1 MNTPRQRN
9 ATTLWYM
16 MVIGLLMVA
25 CGQRQATTPM
35 AVRKSLDSL
44 ISSSHNIDTLRMLQK
59 RMEKEDNVLGRIIV
73 CREIGRKMRN
83 ESLFD
88 EALRYHGEELTLAE
102 DLEDTLEM
110 VQALNNLGTDYRR
123 LGVLDV
129 AQDYHYRAWTISK
142 ASGDTSHV
150 AKKSRVVALNGLGNI
165 YLTVGN
171 YERADSAL
179 RMALAGEK
187 ELKSEL
193 GQAINYANIGSI
205 FRHQNM
211 NDSAWAYFRKSM
223 ELNQKVNNMLGISLC
238 HTYYGS
244 MYERER
250 RYDKAE
256 EEYEKAYELMK
267 ASHDDWHALN
277 SLIALASINLTKGDN
292 ARAFD
297 FLGKAKRMAE
307 KIKSYEYL
315 AEVYTLYYKHYKRTG
330 DYSAALAA
338 HEKAGAMQDSVVDME
353 KVNRIQNA
361 GLAIERT
368 QQARMM
374 DAANMTLQ
382 SERSA
387 RMVSSVIFV
396 IIVLLLSCALVIF
409 FYAQRVNH
417 HNHMNLKRVAQ
428 MRENFFTSI
437 THEFRTPLT
446 VILGLSQELQKNPQ
460 DEVKSHAL
468 TIERQGNRLLTLV
481 TQLLDISKVKSV
493 IGEPNWQHGNICAQ
507 VAMLL
512 ETYIDYAAN
521 RGVTLKYHYDKAIEM
536 DFVPD
541 YVNKVMSNLVSN
553 ALKFTPNGGTISV
566 NLYQRGDRLHIDVS
580 DTGHG
585 ISSDKLAHIFEPFY
599 TTGDTGEAKGT
610 GIGLALTQEIISH
623 LDGTIT
629 AESQVGKGTT
639 FHIVMPIQNR
649 SADPVTETEIG
660 NSGKPI
666 IVVAEDN
673 ADVADL
679 LCTQLEPFYEVVA
692 ARDGVEALK
701 RAGEIIPDLV
711 ITDVMMPNM
720 DGMALARAI
729 RANDLT
735 AHIPIIMVTARVTEQ
750 DRIEG
755 IKAGA
760 DAYLVKP
767 FNTEELLT
775 RVAKLLEQRIMLRD
789 KYAQT
794 ITQAPVTDDA
804 IEDHFLARVEQVIV
818 AHINKGEDIT
828 VTMVA
833 DDLNITARQLH
844 RKVTG
849 LINQSP
855 AALIRITRINCAK
868 TIMAA
873 KPEMPLKSVALACG
887 FTDYSHFAK
896 VFRTVTGV
904 SPTAWTAK
912 PKAQ

>member
-1 MNTPRQRN
+1 MPHTLTRLLW
-9 ATTLWYM
+9 ATALAFILTCCQHGSPSESETQS
-16 MVIGLLMVA
+16 I
-25 CGQRQATTPM
+25 R
-35 AVRKSLDSL
+35 DSL
-44 ISSSHNIDTLRMLQK
+44 ATLRQQGK
-59 RMEKEDNVLGRIIV
+59 KERDASRY
-73 CREIGRKMRN
+73 
-83 ESLFD
+83 D
-88 EALRYHGEELTLAE
+88 EALRLHIRGLDIARAVGDSSEWI
-102 DLEDTLEM
+102 
-110 VQALNNLGTDYRR
+110 QALNNIATDYRR
-123 LGVLDV
+123 MGMLDV
-129 AQDYHYRAWTISK
+129 AQSYHYQALTLCDES
-142 ASGDTSHV
+142 SDTTYQMR
-150 AKKSRVVALNGLGNI
+150 KNRVKALNGLGNI
-165 YLTVGN
+165 YLSI
-171 YERADSAL
+171 YSYDDADSVFRQAL
-179 RMALAGEK
+179 EGEHQ
-187 ELKSEL
+187 LGSAT
-193 GQAINYANIGSI
+193 GQAINYANLGSI
-205 FRHQNM
+205 YSARGDDEKALDYYRQSMFYNKK
-211 NDSAWAYFRKSM
+211 DSN
-223 ELNQKVNNMLGISLC
+223 LLGMALC
-238 HTYYGS
+238 HLYFGNI
-244 MYERER
+244 YERR
-250 RYDKAE
+250 QQYDLALR
-256 EEYEKAYELMK
+256 EYEQSDRMMTDLKDL
-267 ASHDDWHALN
+267 WHALEPR
-277 SLIALASINLTKGDN
+277 LALASVYYHTHEDAKAQALLDRADATARQINSW
-292 ARAFD
+292 
-297 FLGKAKRMAE
+297 E
-307 KIKSYEYL
+307 HIV
-315 AEVYTLYYKHYKRTG
+315 EVHHLYFQLMQRQGRYHE
-330 DYSAALAA
+330 ALDHHLIATA
-338 HEKAGAMQDSVVDME
+338 YQDSILDNE
-353 KVNRIQNA
+353 KLDRIHNI
-361 GLAIERT
+361 GINIERT
-368 QQARMM
+368 RQQEMVDMAQ
-374 DAANMTLQ
+374 NELQ
-382 SERSA
+382 TEKRIRQQSA
-387 RMVSSVIFV
+387 WLFGLTVI
-396 IIVLLLSCALVIF
+396 LLLAVISALLYV
-409 FYAQRVNH
+409 QRMRH
-417 HNHMNLKRVAQ
+417 RSMEM
-428 MRENFFTSI
+428 MREASRLREDFFTNI

-446 VILGLSQELQKNPQ
+446 VILGLSRKIRENTEVPQ
-460 DEVKSHAL
+460 SVSDKAS

-755 IKAGA
+755 LKAGA

-896 VFRTVTGV
+896 VFRTVTGI
-904 SPTAWTAK
+904 SPTAWTAE

>member
-1 MNTPRQRN
+1 MTYMLHTLTRLLW
-9 ATTLWYM
+9 ATTLAF
-16 MVIGLLMVA
+16 ILTCCQHGSPSESET
-25 CGQRQATTPM
+25 QSIR
-35 AVRKSLDSL
+35 DSL
-44 ISSSHNIDTLRMLQK
+44 ATLRQQGK
-59 RMEKEDNVLGRIIV
+59 KERDASRY
-73 CREIGRKMRN
+73 
-83 ESLFD
+83 D
-88 EALRYHGEELTLAE
+88 EALRLHIRGLDMARAVGDSSEWI
-102 DLEDTLEM
+102 
-110 VQALNNLGTDYRR
+110 QALNNIATDYRR
-123 LGVLDV
+123 MGMLDV
-129 AQDYHYRAWTISK
+129 AQSYHYQALSLCDE
-142 ASGDTSHV
+142 SSDTTYQMR
-150 AKKSRVVALNGLGNI
+150 KNRVKALNGLGNI
-165 YLTVGN
+165 YLSI
-171 YERADSAL
+171 YSYDDADSVFRQAL
-179 RMALAGEK
+179 EGEHQ
-187 ELKSEL
+187 LGSAT
-193 GQAINYANIGSI
+193 GQAINYANLGSI
-205 FRHQNM
+205 YSARGDDEKALDYYRQSMFYNKK
-211 NDSAWAYFRKSM
+211 DSN
-223 ELNQKVNNMLGISLC
+223 LLGMALC
-238 HTYYGS
+238 HLYFGNI
-244 MYERER
+244 YERR
-250 RYDKAE
+250 QQYDLALR
-256 EEYEKAYELMK
+256 EYEQSDRMMTDLKDL
-267 ASHDDWHALN
+267 WHALEPR
-277 SLIALASINLTKGDN
+277 LALASVYYHTHED
-292 ARAFD
+292 
-297 FLGKAKRMAE
+297 AK
-307 KIKSYEYL
+307 
-315 AEVYTLYYKHYKRTG
+315 
-330 DYSAALAA
+330 ALALLDRA
-338 HEKAGAMQDSVVDME
+338 DATARQINSWEHIVEVHHLYFQLMQRQGRYHEALDHHLIATAYQDSILDNE
-353 KVNRIQNA
+353 KLDRIHNI
-361 GLAIERT
+361 GINIERT
-368 QQARMM
+368 RQQKMVDMAQ
-374 DAANMTLQ
+374 NELQ
-382 SERSA
+382 TEKRIRQQSA
-387 RMVSSVIFV
+387 WLFGLTVI
-396 IIVLLLSCALVIF
+396 LLLAVISALLYV
-409 FYAQRVNH
+409 QRMRH
-417 HNHMNLKRVAQ
+417 RSMEM
-428 MRENFFTSI
+428 MREASRLREDFFTNI

-446 VILGLSQELQKNPQ
+446 VILGLSRKIRENTEVPQ
-460 DEVKSHAL
+460 SVSDKAS

-521 RGVTLKYHYDKAIEM
+521 RGVTLKYHYDQAIEM

-623 LDGTIT
+623 LNGTIT

-679 LCTQLEPFYEVVA
+679 LCSQLEPFYEVVA

-794 ITQAPVTDDA
+794 ITQAPVSDDA

-912 PKAQ
+912 PTAQ

>member
-1 MNTPRQRN
+1 MTYMLHTLTRLLW
-9 ATTLWYM
+9 ATALAFILTCCQHGSPSESETQS
-16 MVIGLLMVA
+16 I
-25 CGQRQATTPM
+25 R
-35 AVRKSLDSL
+35 DSL
-44 ISSSHNIDTLRMLQK
+44 ATLRQQGK
-59 RMEKEDNVLGRIIV
+59 KERDASRY
-73 CREIGRKMRN
+73 
-83 ESLFD
+83 D
-88 EALRYHGEELTLAE
+88 EALRLHIRGLDMARAVGDSSEWI
-102 DLEDTLEM
+102 
-110 VQALNNLGTDYRR
+110 QALNNIATDYRR
-123 LGVLDV
+123 MGMLDV
-129 AQDYHYRAWTISK
+129 AQSYHYQALSLCDE
-142 ASGDTSHV
+142 SSDTTYQMR
-150 AKKSRVVALNGLGNI
+150 KNRVKALNGLGNI
-165 YLTVGN
+165 YLSI
-171 YERADSAL
+171 YSYDDADSVFRQAL
-179 RMALAGEK
+179 EGEHQ
-187 ELKSEL
+187 LGSAT
-193 GQAINYANIGSI
+193 GQAINYANLGSI
-205 FRHQNM
+205 YSARGDDEKALDYYRQSMFYNKK
-211 NDSAWAYFRKSM
+211 DSN
-223 ELNQKVNNMLGISLC
+223 LLGMALC
-238 HTYYGS
+238 HLYFGNI
-244 MYERER
+244 YERR
-250 RYDKAE
+250 QQYDLALR
-256 EEYEKAYELMK
+256 EYEQSDRMMTDLKDL
-267 ASHDDWHALN
+267 WHALEPR
-277 SLIALASINLTKGDN
+277 LALASVYYHTHED
-292 ARAFD
+292 
-297 FLGKAKRMAE
+297 AK
-307 KIKSYEYL
+307 
-315 AEVYTLYYKHYKRTG
+315 
-330 DYSAALAA
+330 ALALLDRA
-338 HEKAGAMQDSVVDME
+338 DATARQINSWEHIVEVHHLYFQLMQRQGRYHEALDHHLIATAYQDSILDNE
-353 KVNRIQNA
+353 KLDRIHNI
-361 GLAIERT
+361 GINIERT
-368 QQARMM
+368 RQQEMVDMAQ
-374 DAANMTLQ
+374 NELQ
-382 SERSA
+382 TEKRIRQQSA
-387 RMVSSVIFV
+387 WLFGLTVI
-396 IIVLLLSCALVIF
+396 LLLAVISALLYV
-409 FYAQRVNH
+409 QRMRH
-417 HNHMNLKRVAQ
+417 RSMEM
-428 MRENFFTSI
+428 MREASRLREDFFTNI

-446 VILGLSQELQKNPQ
+446 VILGLSRKIRENTEVPQ
-460 DEVKSHAL
+460 SVSDKAS

-521 RGVTLKYHYDKAIEM
+521 RGVTLKYHYDQAIEM

-599 TTGDTGEAKGT
+599 TTGDMGEAKGT

-794 ITQAPVTDDA
+794 ITQAPVTDDT

-912 PKAQ
+912 PTAQ

>member
-1 MNTPRQRN
+1 MTYMPHTLTRLLW
-9 ATTLWYM
+9 ATALAFILTCCQHGSPSESETQS
-16 MVIGLLMVA
+16 I
-25 CGQRQATTPM
+25 R
-35 AVRKSLDSL
+35 DSL
-44 ISSSHNIDTLRMLQK
+44 ATLRQQGK
-59 RMEKEDNVLGRIIV
+59 KERDASRY
-73 CREIGRKMRN
+73 
-83 ESLFD
+83 D
-88 EALRYHGEELTLAE
+88 EALRLHIRGLDMARAVGDSSEWI
-102 DLEDTLEM
+102 
-110 VQALNNLGTDYRR
+110 QALNNIATDYRR
-123 LGVLDV
+123 MGMLDV
-129 AQDYHYRAWTISK
+129 AQSYHYQALTLCDES
-142 ASGDTSHV
+142 ADTTYQMR
-150 AKKSRVVALNGLGNI
+150 KNRVKALNGLGNI
-165 YLTVGN
+165 YLSI
-171 YERADSAL
+171 YSYDDADSVFRQAL
-179 RMALAGEK
+179 EGEHQ
-187 ELKSEL
+187 LGSAT
-193 GQAINYANIGSI
+193 GQAINYANLGSI
-205 FRHQNM
+205 YSARG
-211 NDSAWAYFRKSM
+211 NDEKALDYYRQSM
-223 ELNQKVNNMLGISLC
+223 FYNKKDSNLLGMALC
-238 HTYYGS
+238 HLYFGNI
-244 MYERER
+244 YERR
-250 RYDKAE
+250 QQYDLALR
-256 EEYEKAYELMK
+256 EYEQSDRMMTDLKDL
-267 ASHDDWHALN
+267 WHALEPR
-277 SLIALASINLTKGDN
+277 LALASVYYHTHEDAKAQALLDRADATARQINSW
-292 ARAFD
+292 
-297 FLGKAKRMAE
+297 E
-307 KIKSYEYL
+307 HIV
-315 AEVYTLYYKHYKRTG
+315 EVHHLYFQLMQRQGRYHE
-330 DYSAALAA
+330 ALDHHLIATA
-338 HEKAGAMQDSVVDME
+338 YQDSILDNE
-353 KVNRIQNA
+353 KLDRIHNI
-361 GLAIERT
+361 GINIERT
-368 QQARMM
+368 RQQEMVDMAQ
-374 DAANMTLQ
+374 NELQ
-382 SERSA
+382 TEKRIRQQSA
-387 RMVSSVIFV
+387 WLFGLTVI
-396 IIVLLLSCALVIF
+396 LLLAVISALLYV
-409 FYAQRVNH
+409 QRMRH
-417 HNHMNLKRVAQ
+417 HSMEM
-428 MRENFFTSI
+428 MREASRLREDFFTNI

-446 VILGLSQELQKNPQ
+446 VILGLSRKIRENTEVPQ
-460 DEVKSHAL
+460 SVSDKAS

-599 TTGDTGEAKGT
+599 TTGDMGEAKGT

-623 LDGTIT
+623 LNGTIT

-912 PKAQ
+912 PTAQ

>member
-1 MNTPRQRN
+1 MTYMLHTVTRLLW
-9 ATTLWYM
+9 ATALAFILTCCQHGSPSESETQS
-16 MVIGLLMVA
+16 I
-25 CGQRQATTPM
+25 R
-35 AVRKSLDSL
+35 DSL
-44 ISSSHNIDTLRMLQK
+44 ATLRQQGK
-59 RMEKEDNVLGRIIV
+59 KERDASRY
-73 CREIGRKMRN
+73 
-83 ESLFD
+83 D
-88 EALRYHGEELTLAE
+88 EALRLHIRGLDMARAVGDSSEWI
-102 DLEDTLEM
+102 
-110 VQALNNLGTDYRR
+110 QALNNIATDYRR
-123 LGVLDV
+123 MGMLDV
-129 AQDYHYRAWTISK
+129 AQSYHYQALSLCDE
-142 ASGDTSHV
+142 SSDTTYQMR
-150 AKKSRVVALNGLGNI
+150 KNRVKALNGLGNI
-165 YLTVGN
+165 YLSI
-171 YERADSAL
+171 YSYDDADSVFRQAL
-179 RMALAGEK
+179 EGEHQ
-187 ELKSEL
+187 LGSAT
-193 GQAINYANIGSI
+193 GQAINYANLGSI
-205 FRHQNM
+205 YSARGDDEKALDYYRQSMFYNKQ
-211 NDSAWAYFRKSM
+211 DSN
-223 ELNQKVNNMLGISLC
+223 LLGMALC
-238 HTYYGS
+238 HLYFGNI
-244 MYERER
+244 YEKRQQYSLALR
-250 RYDKAE
+250 
-256 EEYEKAYELMK
+256 EYEQSDRMMTDLKDL
-267 ASHDDWHALN
+267 WHALEPR
-277 SLIALASINLTKGDN
+277 LALASVYYHTHEDAKAQALLDRADATARQINSW
-292 ARAFD
+292 
-297 FLGKAKRMAE
+297 E
-307 KIKSYEYL
+307 HIV
-315 AEVYTLYYKHYKRTG
+315 EVHRLYFQLMQRQGRYRE
-330 DYSAALAA
+330 ALDHHLVATA
-338 HEKAGAMQDSVVDME
+338 YQDSILDNE
-353 KVNRIQNA
+353 KLDRIHNI
-361 GLAIERT
+361 GINIERT
-368 QQARMM
+368 RQQEMVDMAQ
-374 DAANMTLQ
+374 NELQ
-382 SERSA
+382 TEKRIRQQSA
-387 RMVSSVIFV
+387 WLFGLTVI
-396 IIVLLLSCALVIF
+396 LLLAVISALLYV
-409 FYAQRVNH
+409 QRMRH
-417 HNHMNLKRVAQ
+417 RSMEM
-428 MRENFFTSI
+428 MREASRLREDFFTNI

-446 VILGLSQELQKNPQ
+446 VILGLSRKIKENTEVPQ
-460 DEVKSHAL
+460 SVSDKAS

-521 RGVTLKYHYDKAIEM
+521 RGVTLKYHYDQAIEM

-566 NLYQRGDRLHIDVS
+566 NLYQRSDRLHIDVS

-585 ISSDKLAHIFEPFY
+585 ICSDKLAHIFEPFY

-755 IKAGA
+755 LKAGA

-794 ITQAPVTDDA
+794 ITQAPVTDDT

-896 VFRTVTGV
+896 VFRTVTGI
-904 SPTAWTAK
+904 SPTAWTAE

>member
-1 MNTPRQRN
+1 MTYMLHTLTRLLW
-9 ATTLWYM
+9 ATTLAF
-16 MVIGLLMVA
+16 ILTCCQHGSPSESET
-25 CGQRQATTPM
+25 QSIR
-35 AVRKSLDSL
+35 DSL
-44 ISSSHNIDTLRMLQK
+44 ATLRQQGK
-59 RMEKEDNVLGRIIV
+59 KERDASRY
-73 CREIGRKMRN
+73 
-83 ESLFD
+83 D
-88 EALRYHGEELTLAE
+88 EALRLHIRGLDMARAVGDSSEWI
-102 DLEDTLEM
+102 
-110 VQALNNLGTDYRR
+110 QALNNIATDYRR
-123 LGVLDV
+123 MGMLDV
-129 AQDYHYRAWTISK
+129 AQSYHYQALTLCDES
-142 ASGDTSHV
+142 SDTTYQMR
-150 AKKSRVVALNGLGNI
+150 KNRVKALNGLGNI
-165 YLTVGN
+165 YLSI
-171 YERADSAL
+171 YSYDDADSVFRQAL
-179 RMALAGEK
+179 EGEHQ
-187 ELKSEL
+187 LGSAT
-193 GQAINYANIGSI
+193 GQAINYANLGSI
-205 FRHQNM
+205 YSARGDDDKALDYYRQSMFYNKQ
-211 NDSAWAYFRKSM
+211 DSN
-223 ELNQKVNNMLGISLC
+223 LLGMALC
-238 HTYYGS
+238 HLYFGNI
-244 MYERER
+244 YERR
-250 RYDKAE
+250 QQYDLALR
-256 EEYEKAYELMK
+256 EYEQSDRMMTDLKDL
-267 ASHDDWHALN
+267 WHALEPR
-277 SLIALASINLTKGDN
+277 LALASVYYHTHED
-292 ARAFD
+292 
-297 FLGKAKRMAE
+297 AK
-307 KIKSYEYL
+307 
-315 AEVYTLYYKHYKRTG
+315 
-330 DYSAALAA
+330 ALALLDRA
-338 HEKAGAMQDSVVDME
+338 DATARQINSWEHIVEVHHLYFQLMQRQGRYHEALDHHLIATAYQDSILDNE
-353 KVNRIQNA
+353 KLDRIHNI
-361 GLAIERT
+361 GINIERT
-368 QQARMM
+368 RQQEMVDMAQ
-374 DAANMTLQ
+374 NELQ
-382 SERSA
+382 TEKRIRQQSA
-387 RMVSSVIFV
+387 WLFGLTVI
-396 IIVLLLSCALVIF
+396 LLLAVISALLYV
-409 FYAQRVNH
+409 QRMRH
-417 HNHMNLKRVAQ
+417 HSMEM
-428 MRENFFTSI
+428 MREASRLREDFFTNI

-446 VILGLSQELQKNPQ
+446 VILGLSRKIRENTEVPQ
-460 DEVKSHAL
+460 SVSDKAS

-599 TTGDTGEAKGT
+599 TTSDTGEAKGT

-623 LDGTIT
+623 LNGTIT

-912 PKAQ
+912 PTAQ

>member
-1 MNTPRQRN
+1 MTYMLHTLTRLLW
-9 ATTLWYM
+9 ATTLAF
-16 MVIGLLMVA
+16 ILTCCQHGSPSESET
-25 CGQRQATTPM
+25 QSIR
-35 AVRKSLDSL
+35 DSL
-44 ISSSHNIDTLRMLQK
+44 ATLRQQGK
-59 RMEKEDNVLGRIIV
+59 KERDASRY
-73 CREIGRKMRN
+73 
-83 ESLFD
+83 D
-88 EALRYHGEELTLAE
+88 EALRLHIRGLDMARAVGDSSEWI
-102 DLEDTLEM
+102 
-110 VQALNNLGTDYRR
+110 QALNNIATDYRR
-123 LGVLDV
+123 MGMLDV
-129 AQDYHYRAWTISK
+129 AQSYHYQALSLCDES
-142 ASGDTSHV
+142 ADTTYQMR
-150 AKKSRVVALNGLGNI
+150 KNRVKALNGLGNI
-165 YLTVGN
+165 YLSI
-171 YERADSAL
+171 YSYDDADSVFRQAL
-179 RMALAGEK
+179 EGEHQ
-187 ELKSEL
+187 LGSAT
-193 GQAINYANIGSI
+193 GQAINYANLGSI
-205 FRHQNM
+205 YSARGDDEKALDYYRQSMFYNKK
-211 NDSAWAYFRKSM
+211 DSN
-223 ELNQKVNNMLGISLC
+223 LLGMALC
-238 HTYYGS
+238 HLYFGNI
-244 MYERER
+244 YERR
-250 RYDKAE
+250 QQYDLALR
-256 EEYEKAYELMK
+256 EYEQSDRMMTDLKDL
-267 ASHDDWHALN
+267 WHALEPR
-277 SLIALASINLTKGDN
+277 LALASVYYHTHKD
-292 ARAFD
+292 
-297 FLGKAKRMAE
+297 AK
-307 KIKSYEYL
+307 
-315 AEVYTLYYKHYKRTG
+315 
-330 DYSAALAA
+330 ALALLDRA
-338 HEKAGAMQDSVVDME
+338 DATARQINSWEHIVEVHHLYFQLMQRQGRYHEALDHHLIATAYQDSILDNE
-353 KVNRIQNA
+353 KLDRIHNI
-361 GLAIERT
+361 GINIERT
-368 QQARMM
+368 RQQEMVDMAQ
-374 DAANMTLQ
+374 NELQ
-382 SERSA
+382 TEKRIRQQSA
-387 RMVSSVIFV
+387 WLFGLTVI
-396 IIVLLLSCALVIF
+396 LLLAVISALLYV
-409 FYAQRVNH
+409 QRMRH
-417 HNHMNLKRVAQ
+417 RSMEM
-428 MRENFFTSI
+428 MREASRLREDFFTNI

-446 VILGLSQELQKNPQ
+446 VILGLSRKIRENTEVPQ
-460 DEVKSHAL
+460 SVSDKAS

-521 RGVTLKYHYDKAIEM
+521 RGVTLKYHYDRAIEM

-623 LDGTIT
+623 LDGSIT

-912 PKAQ
+912 P

>member
-1 MNTPRQRN
+1 MTYMLHTLTRLLW
-9 ATTLWYM
+9 ATALAFILTCCQHGSPSESETQS
-16 MVIGLLMVA
+16 I
-25 CGQRQATTPM
+25 R
-35 AVRKSLDSL
+35 DSL
-44 ISSSHNIDTLRMLQK
+44 ATLRQQGK
-59 RMEKEDNVLGRIIV
+59 KERDASRY
-73 CREIGRKMRN
+73 
-83 ESLFD
+83 D
-88 EALRYHGEELTLAE
+88 EALRLHIRGLDMARAVGDSSEWI
-102 DLEDTLEM
+102 
-110 VQALNNLGTDYRR
+110 QALNNIATDYRR
-123 LGVLDV
+123 MGMLDV
-129 AQDYHYRAWTISK
+129 AQSYHYQALTLCDES
-142 ASGDTSHV
+142 SDTTYQMR
-150 AKKSRVVALNGLGNI
+150 KNRVKALNGLGNI
-165 YLTVGN
+165 YLSI
-171 YERADSAL
+171 YSYDDADSVFRQAL
-179 RMALAGEK
+179 EGEHQ
-187 ELKSEL
+187 LGSAT
-193 GQAINYANIGSI
+193 GQAINYANLGSI
-205 FRHQNM
+205 YSARGDDEKALDYYRQSMFYNKK
-211 NDSAWAYFRKSM
+211 DSN
-223 ELNQKVNNMLGISLC
+223 LLGMALC
-238 HTYYGS
+238 HLYFGNI
-244 MYERER
+244 YERR
-250 RYDKAE
+250 QQYDLALR
-256 EEYEKAYELMK
+256 EYEQSDRMMTDLKDL
-267 ASHDDWHALN
+267 WHALEPR
-277 SLIALASINLTKGDN
+277 LALASVYYHTHEDAKAQALLDRADATARQINSW
-292 ARAFD
+292 
-297 FLGKAKRMAE
+297 E
-307 KIKSYEYL
+307 HIV
-315 AEVYTLYYKHYKRTG
+315 EVHHLYFQLMQRQGRYHE
-330 DYSAALAA
+330 ALDHHLIATA
-338 HEKAGAMQDSVVDME
+338 YQDSILDNE
-353 KVNRIQNA
+353 KLDRIHNI
-361 GLAIERT
+361 GINIERT
-368 QQARMM
+368 RQQEMV
-374 DAANMTLQ
+374 NMAQNELQ
-382 SERSA
+382 TEKRIRQQSA
-387 RMVSSVIFV
+387 WLFGLTVI
-396 IIVLLLSCALVIF
+396 LLLAVISALLYV
-409 FYAQRVNH
+409 QRMRH
-417 HNHMNLKRVAQ
+417 HSMEM
-428 MRENFFTSI
+428 MREASRLREDFFTNI

-446 VILGLSQELQKNPQ
+446 VILGLSRKIRENTEVPQ
-460 DEVKSHAL
+460 SVSDKAS

-599 TTGDTGEAKGT
+599 TTGDMGEAKGT

-623 LDGTIT
+623 LNGTIT

-692 ARDGVEALK
+692 ARDGIEALK
-701 RAGEIIPDLV
+701 HAGEIIPDLV

-794 ITQAPVTDDA
+794 ITQAPVTDDT

-912 PKAQ
+912 PTAQ

>member
-1 MNTPRQRN
+1 MTYMLHTLTRLLW
-9 ATTLWYM
+9 ATALAFILTCCQHGSPSESETQS
-16 MVIGLLMVA
+16 I
-25 CGQRQATTPM
+25 R
-35 AVRKSLDSL
+35 DSL
-44 ISSSHNIDTLRMLQK
+44 ATLRQQGK
-59 RMEKEDNVLGRIIV
+59 KERDASRY
-73 CREIGRKMRN
+73 
-83 ESLFD
+83 D
-88 EALRYHGEELTLAE
+88 EALRLHIRGLDMARAVGDSSEWI
-102 DLEDTLEM
+102 
-110 VQALNNLGTDYRR
+110 QALNNIATDYRR
-123 LGVLDV
+123 MGMLDV
-129 AQDYHYRAWTISK
+129 AQSYHYQALSLCDE
-142 ASGDTSHV
+142 SSDTTYQMR
-150 AKKSRVVALNGLGNI
+150 KNRVKALNGLGNI
-165 YLTVGN
+165 YLSI
-171 YERADSAL
+171 YSYDDADSVFRQAL
-179 RMALAGEK
+179 EGEHQ
-187 ELKSEL
+187 LGSAT
-193 GQAINYANIGSI
+193 GQAINYANLGSI
-205 FRHQNM
+205 YSARGDDEKALDYYRQSMFYNKK
-211 NDSAWAYFRKSM
+211 DSN
-223 ELNQKVNNMLGISLC
+223 LLGMALC
-238 HTYYGS
+238 HLYFGNI
-244 MYERER
+244 YERR
-250 RYDKAE
+250 QQYDLALR
-256 EEYEKAYELMK
+256 EYEQSDRMMTDLKDL
-267 ASHDDWHALN
+267 WHALEPR
-277 SLIALASINLTKGDN
+277 LALASVYYHTHED
-292 ARAFD
+292 
-297 FLGKAKRMAE
+297 AK
-307 KIKSYEYL
+307 
-315 AEVYTLYYKHYKRTG
+315 
-330 DYSAALAA
+330 ALALLDRA
-338 HEKAGAMQDSVVDME
+338 DATARQINSWEHIVEVHHLYFQLMQRQGRYHEALDHHLIATAYQDSILDNE
-353 KVNRIQNA
+353 KLDRIHNI
-361 GLAIERT
+361 GINIERT
-368 QQARMM
+368 RQQKMVDMAQ
-374 DAANMTLQ
+374 NELQ
-382 SERSA
+382 TEKRIRQQSA
-387 RMVSSVIFV
+387 WLFGLTVI
-396 IIVLLLSCALVIF
+396 LLLAVISALLYV
-409 FYAQRVNH
+409 QRMRH
-417 HNHMNLKRVAQ
+417 HSMEM
-428 MRENFFTSI
+428 MREASRLREDFFTNI

-446 VILGLSQELQKNPQ
+446 VILGLSRKIRENTEVPQ
-460 DEVKSHAL
+460 SVSDKAS

-521 RGVTLKYHYDKAIEM
+521 RGVTLKYHYDQAIEM

-599 TTGDTGEAKGT
+599 TTGDMGEAKGT

-623 LDGTIT
+623 LNGTIT

-794 ITQAPVTDDA
+794 ITQAPVSDDA

-912 PKAQ
+912 PTAQ

>member
-1 MNTPRQRN
+1 MTYMLHTLTRLLW
-9 ATTLWYM
+9 ATALAFILTCCQHGSPSESETQS
-16 MVIGLLMVA
+16 I
-25 CGQRQATTPM
+25 R
-35 AVRKSLDSL
+35 DSL
-44 ISSSHNIDTLRMLQK
+44 ATLRQQGK
-59 RMEKEDNVLGRIIV
+59 KERDASRY
-73 CREIGRKMRN
+73 
-83 ESLFD
+83 D
-88 EALRYHGEELTLAE
+88 EALRLHIRGLDMARAVGDSSEWI
-102 DLEDTLEM
+102 
-110 VQALNNLGTDYRR
+110 QALNNIATDYRR
-123 LGVLDV
+123 MGMLDV
-129 AQDYHYRAWTISK
+129 AQSYHYQALSLCDE
-142 ASGDTSHV
+142 SSDTTYQMR
-150 AKKSRVVALNGLGNI
+150 KNRVKALNGLGNI
-165 YLTVGN
+165 YLSI
-171 YERADSAL
+171 YSYDDADSVFRQAL
-179 RMALAGEK
+179 EGEHQ
-187 ELKSEL
+187 LGSAT
-193 GQAINYANIGSI
+193 GQAINYANLGSI
-205 FRHQNM
+205 YSARGDDEKALDYYRQSMFYNKK
-211 NDSAWAYFRKSM
+211 DSN
-223 ELNQKVNNMLGISLC
+223 LLGMALC
-238 HTYYGS
+238 HLYFGNI
-244 MYERER
+244 YERR
-250 RYDKAE
+250 QQYDLALR
-256 EEYEKAYELMK
+256 EYEQSDRMMTDLKDL
-267 ASHDDWHALN
+267 WHALEPR
-277 SLIALASINLTKGDN
+277 LALASVYYHTHEDAKAQALLDRADATARQINSW
-292 ARAFD
+292 
-297 FLGKAKRMAE
+297 E
-307 KIKSYEYL
+307 HIV
-315 AEVYTLYYKHYKRTG
+315 EVHHLYFQLMQRQGRYHE
-330 DYSAALAA
+330 ALDHHLIATA
-338 HEKAGAMQDSVVDME
+338 YQDSILDNE
-353 KVNRIQNA
+353 KLDRIHNI
-361 GLAIERT
+361 GINIERT
-368 QQARMM
+368 RQQEMVDMAQ
-374 DAANMTLQ
+374 NELQ
-382 SERSA
+382 TEKRIRQQSA
-387 RMVSSVIFV
+387 WLFGLTVI
-396 IIVLLLSCALVIF
+396 LLLAVISALLYV
-409 FYAQRVNH
+409 QRMRH
-417 HNHMNLKRVAQ
+417 RSMEM
-428 MRENFFTSI
+428 MREASRLREDFFTNI

-446 VILGLSQELQKNPQ
+446 VILGLSRKIRENTEVPQ
-460 DEVKSHAL
+460 SVSDKAS

-599 TTGDTGEAKGT
+599 TTGDMGEAKGT

-623 LDGTIT
+623 LNGTIT

-794 ITQAPVTDDA
+794 ITQAPVSDDA

-912 PKAQ
+912 PTAQ

>member
-1 MNTPRQRN
+1 MTYMLHTLTRLLW
-9 ATTLWYM
+9 ATALAFILTCCQHGSPSESETQS
-16 MVIGLLMVA
+16 I
-25 CGQRQATTPM
+25 R
-35 AVRKSLDSL
+35 DSL
-44 ISSSHNIDTLRMLQK
+44 ATLRQQGK
-59 RMEKEDNVLGRIIV
+59 KERDASRY
-73 CREIGRKMRN
+73 
-83 ESLFD
+83 D
-88 EALRYHGEELTLAE
+88 EALRLHIRGLDMARAVGDSSEWI
-102 DLEDTLEM
+102 
-110 VQALNNLGTDYRR
+110 QALNNIATDYRR
-123 LGVLDV
+123 MGMLDV
-129 AQDYHYRAWTISK
+129 AQSYHYQALSLCDE
-142 ASGDTSHV
+142 SSDTTYQMR
-150 AKKSRVVALNGLGNI
+150 KNRVKALNGLGNI
-165 YLTVGN
+165 YLSI
-171 YERADSAL
+171 YSYDDADSVFRQAL
-179 RMALAGEK
+179 EGEHQ
-187 ELKSEL
+187 LGSAT
-193 GQAINYANIGSI
+193 GQAINYANLGSI
-205 FRHQNM
+205 YSARGDDEKALDYYRQSMFYNKK
-211 NDSAWAYFRKSM
+211 DSN
-223 ELNQKVNNMLGISLC
+223 LLGMALC
-238 HTYYGS
+238 HLYFGNI
-244 MYERER
+244 YERR
-250 RYDKAE
+250 QQYDLALR
-256 EEYEKAYELMK
+256 EYEQSDRMMTDLKDL
-267 ASHDDWHALN
+267 WHALEPR
-277 SLIALASINLTKGDN
+277 LALASVYYHTHED
-292 ARAFD
+292 
-297 FLGKAKRMAE
+297 AK
-307 KIKSYEYL
+307 
-315 AEVYTLYYKHYKRTG
+315 
-330 DYSAALAA
+330 ALALLDRA
-338 HEKAGAMQDSVVDME
+338 DATARQINSWEHIVEVHHLYFQLMQRQGRYHEALDHHLIATAYQDSILDNE
-353 KVNRIQNA
+353 KLDRIHNI
-361 GLAIERT
+361 GINIERT
-368 QQARMM
+368 RQQKMVDMAQ
-374 DAANMTLQ
+374 NELQ
-382 SERSA
+382 TEKRIRQQSA
-387 RMVSSVIFV
+387 WLFGLTVI
-396 IIVLLLSCALVIF
+396 LLLAVISALLYV
-409 FYAQRVNH
+409 QRMRH
-417 HNHMNLKRVAQ
+417 RSMEM
-428 MRENFFTSI
+428 MREASRLREDFFTNI

-446 VILGLSQELQKNPQ
+446 VILGLSRKIRENTEVPQ
-460 DEVKSHAL
+460 SVSDKAS

-521 RGVTLKYHYDKAIEM
+521 RGVTLKYHYDQAIEM

-599 TTGDTGEAKGT
+599 TTGDMGEAKGT

-623 LDGTIT
+623 LNGTIT

-679 LCTQLEPFYEVVA
+679 LCSQLEPFYEVVA

-701 RAGEIIPDLV
+701 HAGEIIPDLV

-794 ITQAPVTDDA
+794 ITQAPVSDDA

-912 PKAQ
+912 PTAQ

>member
-1 MNTPRQRN
+1 MTYMLHTLTRLLW
-9 ATTLWYM
+9 ATALAFILTCCQHGSPSESETQS
-16 MVIGLLMVA
+16 I
-25 CGQRQATTPM
+25 R
-35 AVRKSLDSL
+35 DSL
-44 ISSSHNIDTLRMLQK
+44 ATLRQQGK
-59 RMEKEDNVLGRIIV
+59 KERDASRY
-73 CREIGRKMRN
+73 
-83 ESLFD
+83 D
-88 EALRYHGEELTLAE
+88 EALRLHIRGLDMARAVGDSSEWI
-102 DLEDTLEM
+102 
-110 VQALNNLGTDYRR
+110 QALNNIATDYRR
-123 LGVLDV
+123 MGMLDV
-129 AQDYHYRAWTISK
+129 AQSYHYQALSLCDE
-142 ASGDTSHV
+142 SSDTTYQMR
-150 AKKSRVVALNGLGNI
+150 KNRVKALNGLGNI
-165 YLTVGN
+165 YLSI
-171 YERADSAL
+171 YSYDDADSVFRQAL
-179 RMALAGEK
+179 EGEHQ
-187 ELKSEL
+187 LGSAT
-193 GQAINYANIGSI
+193 GQAINYANLGSI
-205 FRHQNM
+205 YSARGDDEKALDYYRQSMFYNKK
-211 NDSAWAYFRKSM
+211 DSN
-223 ELNQKVNNMLGISLC
+223 LLGMALC
-238 HTYYGS
+238 HLYFGNI
-244 MYERER
+244 YERR
-250 RYDKAE
+250 QQYDLALR
-256 EEYEKAYELMK
+256 EYEQSDRMMTDLKDL
-267 ASHDDWHALN
+267 WHALEPR
-277 SLIALASINLTKGDN
+277 LALASVYYHTHEDAKAQALLDRADATARQINSW
-292 ARAFD
+292 
-297 FLGKAKRMAE
+297 E
-307 KIKSYEYL
+307 HIV
-315 AEVYTLYYKHYKRTG
+315 EVHHLYFQLMQRQGRYHE
-330 DYSAALAA
+330 ALDHHLIATA
-338 HEKAGAMQDSVVDME
+338 YQDSILDNE
-353 KVNRIQNA
+353 KLDRIHNI
-361 GLAIERT
+361 GINIERT
-368 QQARMM
+368 RQQKMVDMAQ
-374 DAANMTLQ
+374 NELQ
-382 SERSA
+382 TEKRIRQQSA
-387 RMVSSVIFV
+387 WLFGLTVI
-396 IIVLLLSCALVIF
+396 LLLAVISALLYV
-409 FYAQRVNH
+409 QRMRH
-417 HNHMNLKRVAQ
+417 RSMEM
-428 MRENFFTSI
+428 MREASRLREDFFTNI

-446 VILGLSQELQKNPQ
+446 VILGLSRKIRENTEVPQ
-460 DEVKSHAL
+460 SVSDKAS

-521 RGVTLKYHYDKAIEM
+521 RGVTLKYHYDQAIEM

-599 TTGDTGEAKGT
+599 TTGDMGEAKGT

-623 LDGTIT
+623 LNGTIT

-701 RAGEIIPDLV
+701 HAGEIIPDLV

-794 ITQAPVTDDA
+794 ITQAPVSDDA

-912 PKAQ
+912 PTAQ

>member
-1 MNTPRQRN
+1 MTYMLHTLTRLLW
-9 ATTLWYM
+9 ATTLAF
-16 MVIGLLMVA
+16 ILTCCQHGSPSESET
-25 CGQRQATTPM
+25 QSIR
-35 AVRKSLDSL
+35 DSL
-44 ISSSHNIDTLRMLQK
+44 ATLRQQGK
-59 RMEKEDNVLGRIIV
+59 KERDASRY
-73 CREIGRKMRN
+73 
-83 ESLFD
+83 D
-88 EALRYHGEELTLAE
+88 EALRLHIRGLDMARAVGDSSEWI
-102 DLEDTLEM
+102 
-110 VQALNNLGTDYRR
+110 QALNNIATDYRR
-123 LGVLDV
+123 MGMLDV
-129 AQDYHYRAWTISK
+129 AQSYHYQALSLCDE
-142 ASGDTSHV
+142 SSDTTYQMR
-150 AKKSRVVALNGLGNI
+150 KNRVKALNGLGNI
-165 YLTVGN
+165 YLSI
-171 YERADSAL
+171 YSYDDADSVFRQAL
-179 RMALAGEK
+179 EGEHQ
-187 ELKSEL
+187 LGSAT
-193 GQAINYANIGSI
+193 GQAINYANLGSI
-205 FRHQNM
+205 YSARGDDEKALDYYRQSMFYNKK
-211 NDSAWAYFRKSM
+211 DSN
-223 ELNQKVNNMLGISLC
+223 LLGMALC
-238 HTYYGS
+238 HLYFGNI
-244 MYERER
+244 YERR
-250 RYDKAE
+250 QQYDLALR
-256 EEYEKAYELMK
+256 EYEQSDRMMTDLKDL
-267 ASHDDWHALN
+267 WHALEPR
-277 SLIALASINLTKGDN
+277 LALASVYYHTHED
-292 ARAFD
+292 
-297 FLGKAKRMAE
+297 AK
-307 KIKSYEYL
+307 
-315 AEVYTLYYKHYKRTG
+315 
-330 DYSAALAA
+330 ALALLDRA
-338 HEKAGAMQDSVVDME
+338 DATARQINSWEHIVEVHHLYFQLMQRQGRYHEALDHHLIATAYQDSILDNE
-353 KVNRIQNA
+353 KLDRIHNI
-361 GLAIERT
+361 GINIERT
-368 QQARMM
+368 RQQEMVDMAQ
-374 DAANMTLQ
+374 NELQ
-382 SERSA
+382 TEKRIRQQSA
-387 RMVSSVIFV
+387 WLFGLTVI
-396 IIVLLLSCALVIF
+396 LLLAVISALLYV
-409 FYAQRVNH
+409 QRMRH
-417 HNHMNLKRVAQ
+417 RSMEM
-428 MRENFFTSI
+428 MREASRLREDFFTNI

-446 VILGLSQELQKNPQ
+446 VILGLSRKIRENTEVPQ
-460 DEVKSHAL
+460 SVSDKAS

-599 TTGDTGEAKGT
+599 TTGDMGEAKGT

-701 RAGEIIPDLV
+701 HAGEIIPDLV

-912 PKAQ
+912 PTAQ

>member
-1 MNTPRQRN
+1 MTYMLHTVTRLLW
-9 ATTLWYM
+9 ATALAFILTCCQHGSPSESETQS
-16 MVIGLLMVA
+16 I
-25 CGQRQATTPM
+25 R
-35 AVRKSLDSL
+35 DSL
-44 ISSSHNIDTLRMLQK
+44 ATLRQQGK
-59 RMEKEDNVLGRIIV
+59 KERDASRY
-73 CREIGRKMRN
+73 
-83 ESLFD
+83 D
-88 EALRYHGEELTLAE
+88 EALRLHIRGLDMARAVGDSSEWI
-102 DLEDTLEM
+102 
-110 VQALNNLGTDYRR
+110 QALNNIATDYRR
-123 LGVLDV
+123 MGMLDV
-129 AQDYHYRAWTISK
+129 AQSYHYQALSLCDES
-142 ASGDTSHV
+142 ADTTYQMR
-150 AKKSRVVALNGLGNI
+150 KNRVKALNGLGNI
-165 YLTVGN
+165 YLSI
-171 YERADSAL
+171 YSYDDADSVFRQAL
-179 RMALAGEK
+179 EGEH
-187 ELKSEL
+187 LLGSAT
-193 GQAINYANIGSI
+193 GQAINYANLGSI
-205 FRHQNM
+205 YSARGDDEKALDYYRQSMFYNKQ
-211 NDSAWAYFRKSM
+211 DSN
-223 ELNQKVNNMLGISLC
+223 LLGMALC
-238 HTYYGS
+238 HLYFGNI
-244 MYERER
+244 YEKRQQYSLALR
-250 RYDKAE
+250 
-256 EEYEKAYELMK
+256 EYEQSDRMMTDLKDL
-267 ASHDDWHALN
+267 WHALEPR
-277 SLIALASINLTKGDN
+277 LALASVYYHTHED
-292 ARAFD
+292 
-297 FLGKAKRMAE
+297 AK
-307 KIKSYEYL
+307 
-315 AEVYTLYYKHYKRTG
+315 
-330 DYSAALAA
+330 ALALLDRA
-338 HEKAGAMQDSVVDME
+338 DATARQINSWEHIVEVHRLYFQLMQRQGRYHEALDHHLIATAYQDSILDNE
-353 KVNRIQNA
+353 KLDRIHNI
-361 GLAIERT
+361 GINIERT
-368 QQARMM
+368 RQQEMVDMAQ
-374 DAANMTLQ
+374 NELQ
-382 SERSA
+382 TEKRIRQQSA
-387 RMVSSVIFV
+387 WLFGLTVI
-396 IIVLLLSCALVIF
+396 LLLAVISALLYV
-409 FYAQRVNH
+409 QRMRH
-417 HNHMNLKRVAQ
+417 RSMEM
-428 MRENFFTSI
+428 MREASRLREDFFTNI

-446 VILGLSQELQKNPQ
+446 VILGLSRKIRENTEVPQ
-460 DEVKSHAL
+460 SVSDKAS

-521 RGVTLKYHYDKAIEM
+521 RGVTLKYHYDQAIEM

-701 RAGEIIPDLV
+701 HAGEIIPDLV

-912 PKAQ
+912 PTAQ

>member
-1 MNTPRQRN
+1 MTYMLHTVTRLLW
-9 ATTLWYM
+9 ATALAFILTCCQHGSPSESETQS
-16 MVIGLLMVA
+16 I
-25 CGQRQATTPM
+25 R
-35 AVRKSLDSL
+35 DSL
-44 ISSSHNIDTLRMLQK
+44 ATLRQQGK
-59 RMEKEDNVLGRIIV
+59 KERDASRY
-73 CREIGRKMRN
+73 
-83 ESLFD
+83 D
-88 EALRYHGEELTLAE
+88 EALRLHIRGLDMARAVGDSSEWI
-102 DLEDTLEM
+102 
-110 VQALNNLGTDYRR
+110 QALNNIATDYRR
-123 LGVLDV
+123 MGMLDV
-129 AQDYHYRAWTISK
+129 AQSYHYQALSLCDEST
-142 ASGDTSHV
+142 DTTYQMR
-150 AKKSRVVALNGLGNI
+150 KNRVKALNGLGNI
-165 YLTVGN
+165 YLSI
-171 YERADSAL
+171 YSYDDADSVFRQAL
-179 RMALAGEK
+179 EGEHQ
-187 ELKSEL
+187 LGSAT
-193 GQAINYANIGSI
+193 GQAINYANLGSI
-205 FRHQNM
+205 YSARGDDEKALDYYRQSMFYNKQ
-211 NDSAWAYFRKSM
+211 DSN
-223 ELNQKVNNMLGISLC
+223 LLGMALC
-238 HTYYGS
+238 HLYFGNI
-244 MYERER
+244 YEKRQQ
-250 RYDKAE
+250 YDLALR
-256 EEYEKAYELMK
+256 EYEQSDRMMTDLKDL
-267 ASHDDWHALN
+267 WHALEPR
-277 SLIALASINLTKGDN
+277 LALASVYYHTHKDAKAQALLDRADATARQINSW
-292 ARAFD
+292 
-297 FLGKAKRMAE
+297 E
-307 KIKSYEYL
+307 HIV
-315 AEVYTLYYKHYKRTG
+315 EVHRLYFQLMQRQGRYRE
-330 DYSAALAA
+330 ALDHHLVATA
-338 HEKAGAMQDSVVDME
+338 YQDSILDNE
-353 KVNRIQNA
+353 KLDRIHNI
-361 GLAIERT
+361 GINIERT
-368 QQARMM
+368 RQQEMVDMAQ
-374 DAANMTLQ
+374 NELQ
-382 SERSA
+382 TEKRIRQQSA
-387 RMVSSVIFV
+387 WLFGLTVI
-396 IIVLLLSCALVIF
+396 LLLAVISALL
-409 FYAQRVNH
+409 YGQRMRH
-417 HNHMNLKRVAQ
+417 RSMEM
-428 MRENFFTSI
+428 MREASRLREDFFTNI

-446 VILGLSQELQKNPQ
+446 VILGLSRKIRENTEVPQ
-460 DEVKSHAL
+460 SVSDKAS

-521 RGVTLKYHYDKAIEM
+521 RGVTLKYHYDQAIEM

-755 IKAGA
+755 LKAGA

-794 ITQAPVTDDA
+794 ITQAPVTDDT

-896 VFRTVTGV
+896 VFRTVTGI
-904 SPTAWTAK
+904 SPTAWTAE

>member
-1 MNTPRQRN
+1 MTYMLHTLTRLLW
-9 ATTLWYM
+9 ATTLAF
-16 MVIGLLMVA
+16 ILTCCQHGSPSESET
-25 CGQRQATTPM
+25 QSIR
-35 AVRKSLDSL
+35 DSL
-44 ISSSHNIDTLRMLQK
+44 ATLRQQGK
-59 RMEKEDNVLGRIIV
+59 KERDASRY
-73 CREIGRKMRN
+73 
-83 ESLFD
+83 D
-88 EALRYHGEELTLAE
+88 EALRLHIRGLDMARAVGDSSEWI
-102 DLEDTLEM
+102 
-110 VQALNNLGTDYRR
+110 QALNNIATDYRR
-123 LGVLDV
+123 MGMLDV
-129 AQDYHYRAWTISK
+129 AQSYHYQALSLCDES
-142 ASGDTSHV
+142 ADTTYQMR
-150 AKKSRVVALNGLGNI
+150 KNRVKALNGLGNI
-165 YLTVGN
+165 YLSI
-171 YERADSAL
+171 YSYDDADSVFRQAL
-179 RMALAGEK
+179 EGEHQ
-187 ELKSEL
+187 LGSAT
-193 GQAINYANIGSI
+193 GQAINYANLGSI
-205 FRHQNM
+205 YSARGDDEKALDYYRQSMFYNKK
-211 NDSAWAYFRKSM
+211 DSN
-223 ELNQKVNNMLGISLC
+223 LLGMALC
-238 HTYYGS
+238 HLYFGNI
-244 MYERER
+244 YERR
-250 RYDKAE
+250 QQYDLALR
-256 EEYEKAYELMK
+256 EYKQSDRMMTDLK
-267 ASHDDWHALN
+267 DLWHALEPR
-277 SLIALASINLTKGDN
+277 LALASVYYHTHED
-292 ARAFD
+292 
-297 FLGKAKRMAE
+297 AK
-307 KIKSYEYL
+307 
-315 AEVYTLYYKHYKRTG
+315 
-330 DYSAALAA
+330 ALALLDRA
-338 HEKAGAMQDSVVDME
+338 DATARQINSWEHIVEVHHLYFQLMQRQGRYHEALDHHLIATAYQDSILDNE
-353 KVNRIQNA
+353 KLDRIHNI
-361 GLAIERT
+361 GINIERT
-368 QQARMM
+368 RQQEMVDMAQ
-374 DAANMTLQ
+374 NELQ
-382 SERSA
+382 TEKRIRQQSA
-387 RMVSSVIFV
+387 WLFGLTVI
-396 IIVLLLSCALVIF
+396 LLLAVISALLYV
-409 FYAQRVNH
+409 QRMRH
-417 HNHMNLKRVAQ
+417 HSMEM
-428 MRENFFTSI
+428 MREASRLREDFFTNI

-446 VILGLSQELQKNPQ
+446 VILGLSRKIRENTEVPQ
-460 DEVKSHAL
+460 SVSDKAS

-521 RGVTLKYHYDKAIEM
+521 RGVTLKYHYDQAIEM

-599 TTGDTGEAKGT
+599 TTGDMGEAKGT

-623 LDGTIT
+623 LNGTIT

-673 ADVADL
+673 ADVTDL

-794 ITQAPVTDDA
+794 ITQAPVTDDT

-912 PKAQ
+912 PTAQ

>member
-1 MNTPRQRN
+1 MTYMLHTLTRLLW
-9 ATTLWYM
+9 ATALAFILTCCQHGSPSESETQS
-16 MVIGLLMVA
+16 I
-25 CGQRQATTPM
+25 R
-35 AVRKSLDSL
+35 DSL
-44 ISSSHNIDTLRMLQK
+44 ATLRQQGK
-59 RMEKEDNVLGRIIV
+59 KERDASRY
-73 CREIGRKMRN
+73 
-83 ESLFD
+83 D
-88 EALRYHGEELTLAE
+88 EALRLHIRGLDMARAVGDSSEWI
-102 DLEDTLEM
+102 
-110 VQALNNLGTDYRR
+110 QALNNIATDYRR
-123 LGVLDV
+123 MGMLDV
-129 AQDYHYRAWTISK
+129 AQSYHYQALSLCDE
-142 ASGDTSHV
+142 SSDTTYQMR
-150 AKKSRVVALNGLGNI
+150 KNRVKALNGLGNI
-165 YLTVGN
+165 YLSI
-171 YERADSAL
+171 YSYDDADSVFRQAL
-179 RMALAGEK
+179 EGEHQ
-187 ELKSEL
+187 LGSAT
-193 GQAINYANIGSI
+193 GQAINYANLGSI
-205 FRHQNM
+205 YSARGDDEKALDYYRQSMFYNKQ
-211 NDSAWAYFRKSM
+211 DSN
-223 ELNQKVNNMLGISLC
+223 LLGMALC
-238 HTYYGS
+238 HLYFGNI
-244 MYERER
+244 YERCQQ
-250 RYDKAE
+250 YDLALR
-256 EEYEKAYELMK
+256 EYEQSDRMMTDLKDL
-267 ASHDDWHALN
+267 WHALEPR
-277 SLIALASINLTKGDN
+277 LALASVYYHTHED
-292 ARAFD
+292 
-297 FLGKAKRMAE
+297 AK
-307 KIKSYEYL
+307 
-315 AEVYTLYYKHYKRTG
+315 
-330 DYSAALAA
+330 ALALLDRA
-338 HEKAGAMQDSVVDME
+338 DATARQINSWEHIVEVHHLYFQLMQRQGRYHEALDHHLIATAYQDSILDNE
-353 KVNRIQNA
+353 KLDRIHNI
-361 GLAIERT
+361 GINIERT
-368 QQARMM
+368 RQQEMVDMAQ
-374 DAANMTLQ
+374 NELQ
-382 SERSA
+382 TEKRIRQQSA
-387 RMVSSVIFV
+387 WLFGLTVI
-396 IIVLLLSCALVIF
+396 LLLAVISALLYV
-409 FYAQRVNH
+409 QRMRH
-417 HNHMNLKRVAQ
+417 RSMEM
-428 MRENFFTSI
+428 MREASRLREDFFTNI

-446 VILGLSQELQKNPQ
+446 VILGLSRKIRENTEVPQ
-460 DEVKSHAL
+460 SVSDKAS

-599 TTGDTGEAKGT
+599 TTGDMGEAKGT

-623 LDGTIT
+623 LNGTIT

-912 PKAQ
+912 PTAQ

>member
-1 MNTPRQRN
+1 MTYMLHTLTRLLW
-9 ATTLWYM
+9 ATALAFILTCCQHGSPSESETQS
-16 MVIGLLMVA
+16 I
-25 CGQRQATTPM
+25 R
-35 AVRKSLDSL
+35 DSL
-44 ISSSHNIDTLRMLQK
+44 ATLRQQGK
-59 RMEKEDNVLGRIIV
+59 KERDASRY
-73 CREIGRKMRN
+73 
-83 ESLFD
+83 D
-88 EALRYHGEELTLAE
+88 EALRLHIRGLDMARAVGDSSEWI
-102 DLEDTLEM
+102 
-110 VQALNNLGTDYRR
+110 QALNNIATDYRR
-123 LGVLDV
+123 MGMLDV
-129 AQDYHYRAWTISK
+129 AQSYHYQALTLCDES
-142 ASGDTSHV
+142 SDTTYQMR
-150 AKKSRVVALNGLGNI
+150 KNRVKALNGLGNI
-165 YLTVGN
+165 YLSI
-171 YERADSAL
+171 YSYDDADSVFRQAL
-179 RMALAGEK
+179 EGEHQ
-187 ELKSEL
+187 LGSAT
-193 GQAINYANIGSI
+193 GQAINYANLGSI
-205 FRHQNM
+205 YSARGDDEKALDYYRQSMFYNKK
-211 NDSAWAYFRKSM
+211 DSN
-223 ELNQKVNNMLGISLC
+223 LLGMALC
-238 HTYYGS
+238 HLYFGNI
-244 MYERER
+244 YERR
-250 RYDKAE
+250 QQYDLALR
-256 EEYEKAYELMK
+256 EYEQSDRMMTDLKDL
-267 ASHDDWHALN
+267 WHALEPR
-277 SLIALASINLTKGDN
+277 LALASVYYHTHED
-292 ARAFD
+292 
-297 FLGKAKRMAE
+297 AK
-307 KIKSYEYL
+307 
-315 AEVYTLYYKHYKRTG
+315 
-330 DYSAALAA
+330 ALALLDRA
-338 HEKAGAMQDSVVDME
+338 DATARQINSWEHIVEVHHLYFQLMQRQGRYHEALDHHLIATAYQDSILDNE
-353 KVNRIQNA
+353 KLDRIHNI
-361 GLAIERT
+361 GINIERT
-368 QQARMM
+368 RQQEMVDMAQ
-374 DAANMTLQ
+374 NELQ
-382 SERSA
+382 TEKRIRQQSA
-387 RMVSSVIFV
+387 WLFGLTVI
-396 IIVLLLSCALVIF
+396 LLLAVISALLYV
-409 FYAQRVNH
+409 QRMRH
-417 HNHMNLKRVAQ
+417 HSMEM
-428 MRENFFTSI
+428 MREASRLREDFFTNI

-446 VILGLSQELQKNPQ
+446 VILGLSRKIRENTEVPQ
-460 DEVKSHAL
+460 SVSDKAS

-599 TTGDTGEAKGT
+599 TTGDMGEAKGT

-623 LDGTIT
+623 LNGTIS

-794 ITQAPVTDDA
+794 ITQAPVSDDA

-912 PKAQ
+912 PTAQ

>member
-1 MNTPRQRN
+1 MTYMLHTVTRLLW
-9 ATTLWYM
+9 ATALAFILTCCQHGSPSESETQS
-16 MVIGLLMVA
+16 I
-25 CGQRQATTPM
+25 R
-35 AVRKSLDSL
+35 DSL
-44 ISSSHNIDTLRMLQK
+44 ATLRQQGK
-59 RMEKEDNVLGRIIV
+59 KERDASRY
-73 CREIGRKMRN
+73 
-83 ESLFD
+83 D
-88 EALRYHGEELTLAE
+88 EALRLHIRGLDMARAVGDSSEWI
-102 DLEDTLEM
+102 
-110 VQALNNLGTDYRR
+110 QALNNIATDYRR
-123 LGVLDV
+123 MGMLDV
-129 AQDYHYRAWTISK
+129 AQSYHYQALTLCDES
-142 ASGDTSHV
+142 SDTTYQMR
-150 AKKSRVVALNGLGNI
+150 KNRVKALNGLGNI
-165 YLTVGN
+165 YLSI
-171 YERADSAL
+171 YSYDDADSVFRQAL
-179 RMALAGEK
+179 EGEHQ
-187 ELKSEL
+187 LGSAT
-193 GQAINYANIGSI
+193 GQAINYANLGSI
-205 FRHQNM
+205 YSARGDDEKALDYYRQSMFYNKK
-211 NDSAWAYFRKSM
+211 DSN
-223 ELNQKVNNMLGISLC
+223 LLGMALC
-238 HTYYGS
+238 HLYFGNI
-244 MYERER
+244 YERR
-250 RYDKAE
+250 QQYDLALR
-256 EEYEKAYELMK
+256 EYEQSDRMMTDLKDL
-267 ASHDDWHALN
+267 WHALEPR
-277 SLIALASINLTKGDN
+277 LALASVYYHTHEDAKAQALLDKADATARQINSW
-292 ARAFD
+292 
-297 FLGKAKRMAE
+297 E
-307 KIKSYEYL
+307 HIV
-315 AEVYTLYYKHYKRTG
+315 EVHRLYFQLMQRQGRYRE
-330 DYSAALAA
+330 ALDHHLIATA
-338 HEKAGAMQDSVVDME
+338 YQDSILDNE
-353 KVNRIQNA
+353 KLDRIHNI
-361 GLAIERT
+361 GINIERT
-368 QQARMM
+368 RQQEMVHMA
-374 DAANMTLQ
+374 Q
-382 SERSA
+382 SELQTEKRIRQQSA
-387 RMVSSVIFV
+387 WLFVLTVI
-396 IIVLLLSCALVIF
+396 LLLAVISALL
-409 FYAQRVNH
+409 YGQRMRH
-417 HNHMNLKRVAQ
+417 RSMEM
-428 MRENFFTSI
+428 MREASRLREDFFTNI

-446 VILGLSQELQKNPQ
+446 VILGLSRKIRENTEVPQ
-460 DEVKSHAL
+460 SVSDKAS

-599 TTGDTGEAKGT
+599 TTGDMGEAKGT

-755 IKAGA
+755 LKAGA

-794 ITQAPVTDDA
+794 ITQAPVTDNA

-912 PKAQ
+912 PTAQ

>member
-1 MNTPRQRN
+1 MTYMLHTLTRLLW
-9 ATTLWYM
+9 ATALAFILTCCQHGSPSESETQS
-16 MVIGLLMVA
+16 I
-25 CGQRQATTPM
+25 R
-35 AVRKSLDSL
+35 DSL
-44 ISSSHNIDTLRMLQK
+44 ATLRQQGK
-59 RMEKEDNVLGRIIV
+59 KERDASRY
-73 CREIGRKMRN
+73 
-83 ESLFD
+83 D
-88 EALRYHGEELTLAE
+88 EALRLHIRGLDMARAVGDSSEWI
-102 DLEDTLEM
+102 
-110 VQALNNLGTDYRR
+110 QALNNIATDYRR
-123 LGVLDV
+123 MGMLDV
-129 AQDYHYRAWTISK
+129 AQSYHYQALSLCDE
-142 ASGDTSHV
+142 SSDTTYQMR
-150 AKKSRVVALNGLGNI
+150 KNRVKALNGLGNI
-165 YLTVGN
+165 YLSI
-171 YERADSAL
+171 YSYDDADSVFRQAL
-179 RMALAGEK
+179 EGEHQ
-187 ELKSEL
+187 LGSAT
-193 GQAINYANIGSI
+193 GQAINYANLGSI
-205 FRHQNM
+205 YSARGDDEKALDYYRQSMFYNKK
-211 NDSAWAYFRKSM
+211 DSN
-223 ELNQKVNNMLGISLC
+223 LLGMALC
-238 HTYYGS
+238 HLYFGNI
-244 MYERER
+244 YERR
-250 RYDKAE
+250 QQYDLALR
-256 EEYEKAYELMK
+256 EYEQSDRMMTDLKDL
-267 ASHDDWHALN
+267 WHALEPR
-277 SLIALASINLTKGDN
+277 LALASVYYHTHED
-292 ARAFD
+292 
-297 FLGKAKRMAE
+297 AK
-307 KIKSYEYL
+307 
-315 AEVYTLYYKHYKRTG
+315 
-330 DYSAALAA
+330 ALALLDRA
-338 HEKAGAMQDSVVDME
+338 DATARQINSWEHIVEVHHLYFQLMQRQGRYHEALDHHLIATAYQDSILDNE
-353 KVNRIQNA
+353 KLDRIHNI
-361 GLAIERT
+361 GINIERT
-368 QQARMM
+368 RQQKMVDMAQ
-374 DAANMTLQ
+374 NELQ
-382 SERSA
+382 TEKRIRQQSA
-387 RMVSSVIFV
+387 WLFGLTVI
-396 IIVLLLSCALVIF
+396 LLLAVISALLYV
-409 FYAQRVNH
+409 QRMRH
-417 HNHMNLKRVAQ
+417 RSMEM
-428 MRENFFTSI
+428 MREASRLREDFFTNI

-446 VILGLSQELQKNPQ
+446 VILGLSRKIRENTEVPQ
-460 DEVKSHAL
+460 SVSDKAS

-521 RGVTLKYHYDKAIEM
+521 RGVTLKYHYDQAIEM

-599 TTGDTGEAKGT
+599 TTGDMGEAKGT

-623 LDGTIT
+623 LNGTIT

-701 RAGEIIPDLV
+701 HAGEIIPDLV

-912 PKAQ
+912 PTAQ

>member
-1 MNTPRQRN
+1 MTYMLHTLTRLLW
-9 ATTLWYM
+9 ATVLAFILTCCQHGSPSESETQS
-16 MVIGLLMVA
+16 I
-25 CGQRQATTPM
+25 R
-35 AVRKSLDSL
+35 DSL
-44 ISSSHNIDTLRMLQK
+44 ATLRQQGK
-59 RMEKEDNVLGRIIV
+59 KERDASRY
-73 CREIGRKMRN
+73 
-83 ESLFD
+83 D
-88 EALRYHGEELTLAE
+88 EALRLHIRGLDMARAVGDSSEWI
-102 DLEDTLEM
+102 
-110 VQALNNLGTDYRR
+110 QALNNIATDYRR
-123 LGVLDV
+123 MGMLDV
-129 AQDYHYRAWTISK
+129 AQSYHYQALTLCDES
-142 ASGDTSHV
+142 SDTTYQMR
-150 AKKSRVVALNGLGNI
+150 KNRVKALNGLGNI
-165 YLTVGN
+165 YLSI
-171 YERADSAL
+171 YSYDDADSVFRQAL
-179 RMALAGEK
+179 EGEHQ
-187 ELKSEL
+187 LGSAT
-193 GQAINYANIGSI
+193 GQAINYANLGSI
-205 FRHQNM
+205 YSARGDDEKALDYYRQSMFYNKK
-211 NDSAWAYFRKSM
+211 DSN
-223 ELNQKVNNMLGISLC
+223 LLGMALC
-238 HTYYGS
+238 HLYFGNI
-244 MYERER
+244 YERR
-250 RYDKAE
+250 QQYDLALR
-256 EEYEKAYELMK
+256 EYEQSDRMMTDLKDL
-267 ASHDDWHALN
+267 WHALEPR
-277 SLIALASINLTKGDN
+277 LALASVYYHTHED
-292 ARAFD
+292 
-297 FLGKAKRMAE
+297 AK
-307 KIKSYEYL
+307 
-315 AEVYTLYYKHYKRTG
+315 
-330 DYSAALAA
+330 ALALLDRA
-338 HEKAGAMQDSVVDME
+338 DATARQINSWEHIVEVHHLYFQLMQRQGRYHEALDHHLIATAYQDSILDNE
-353 KVNRIQNA
+353 KLDRIHNI
-361 GLAIERT
+361 GINIERT
-368 QQARMM
+368 RQQEMV
-374 DAANMTLQ
+374 NMAQNELQ
-382 SERSA
+382 TEKRIRQQSA
-387 RMVSSVIFV
+387 WLFGLTVI
-396 IIVLLLSCALVIF
+396 LLLAVISALLYV
-409 FYAQRVNH
+409 QRMRH
-417 HNHMNLKRVAQ
+417 RSMEM
-428 MRENFFTSI
+428 MREASRLREDFFTNI

-446 VILGLSQELQKNPQ
+446 VILGLSRKIRENTEVPQ
-460 DEVKSHAL
+460 SVSDKAS

-599 TTGDTGEAKGT
+599 TTGDMGEAKGT

-623 LDGTIT
+623 LNGTIT

-794 ITQAPVTDDA
+794 ITQAPVTDDT

-912 PKAQ
+912 PTAQ

>member
-1 MNTPRQRN
+1 MTYMLHTLTRLLW
-9 ATTLWYM
+9 ATALAFILTCCQHGSPSESETQS
-16 MVIGLLMVA
+16 I
-25 CGQRQATTPM
+25 R
-35 AVRKSLDSL
+35 DSL
-44 ISSSHNIDTLRMLQK
+44 ATLRQQGK
-59 RMEKEDNVLGRIIV
+59 KERDASRY
-73 CREIGRKMRN
+73 
-83 ESLFD
+83 D
-88 EALRYHGEELTLAE
+88 EALRLHIRGLDMARAVGDSSEWI
-102 DLEDTLEM
+102 
-110 VQALNNLGTDYRR
+110 QALNNIATDYRR
-123 LGVLDV
+123 MGMLDV
-129 AQDYHYRAWTISK
+129 AQSYHYQALSLCDE
-142 ASGDTSHV
+142 SSDTTYQMR
-150 AKKSRVVALNGLGNI
+150 KNRVKALNGLGNI
-165 YLTVGN
+165 YLSI
-171 YERADSAL
+171 YSYDDADSVFRQAL
-179 RMALAGEK
+179 EGEHQ
-187 ELKSEL
+187 LGSAT
-193 GQAINYANIGSI
+193 GQAINYANLGSI
-205 FRHQNM
+205 YSARGDDEKALDYYRQSMFYNKK
-211 NDSAWAYFRKSM
+211 DSN
-223 ELNQKVNNMLGISLC
+223 LLGMALC
-238 HTYYGS
+238 HLYFGNI
-244 MYERER
+244 YERR
-250 RYDKAE
+250 QQYDLALR
-256 EEYEKAYELMK
+256 EYEQSDRMMTDLKDL
-267 ASHDDWHALN
+267 WHALEPR
-277 SLIALASINLTKGDN
+277 LALASVYYHTHEDAKAQALLDRADATARQINSWEHIVEVHHLY
-292 ARAFD
+292 
-297 FLGKAKRMAE
+297 FLLMQRQGRYHE
-307 KIKSYEYL
+307 
-315 AEVYTLYYKHYKRTG
+315 
-330 DYSAALAA
+330 ALDHHLIATA
-338 HEKAGAMQDSVVDME
+338 YQDSILDNE
-353 KVNRIQNA
+353 KLDRIHNI
-361 GLAIERT
+361 GINIERT
-368 QQARMM
+368 RQQEMV
-374 DAANMTLQ
+374 NMAQNELQ
-382 SERSA
+382 TEKRIRQQSA
-387 RMVSSVIFV
+387 WLFGLTVI
-396 IIVLLLSCALVIF
+396 LLLAVISALLYV
-409 FYAQRVNH
+409 QRMRH
-417 HNHMNLKRVAQ
+417 RSMEM
-428 MRENFFTSI
+428 MREASRLREDFFTNI

-446 VILGLSQELQKNPQ
+446 VILGLSRKIRENP
-460 DEVKSHAL
+460 EVPQSVSDKAS

-599 TTGDTGEAKGT
+599 TTGDMGEAKGT

-623 LDGTIT
+623 LNGTIT

-720 DGMALARAI
+720 DGMALCRAI
-729 RANDLT
+729 RDNDLT

-755 IKAGA
+755 LKAGA

-775 RVAKLLEQRIMLRD
+775 RVAKLLEQRIMLKD

-794 ITQAPVTDDA
+794 ITQAPVSDDA

-912 PKAQ
+912 PTAQ

>member
-1 MNTPRQRN
+1 MTYMLHTLTRLLW
-9 ATTLWYM
+9 ATALAFILTCCQHGSPSESETQS
-16 MVIGLLMVA
+16 I
-25 CGQRQATTPM
+25 R
-35 AVRKSLDSL
+35 DSL
-44 ISSSHNIDTLRMLQK
+44 ATLRQQGK
-59 RMEKEDNVLGRIIV
+59 KERDASRY
-73 CREIGRKMRN
+73 
-83 ESLFD
+83 D
-88 EALRYHGEELTLAE
+88 EALRLHIRGLDMARAVGDSSEWI
-102 DLEDTLEM
+102 
-110 VQALNNLGTDYRR
+110 QALNNIATDYRR
-123 LGVLDV
+123 MGMLDV
-129 AQDYHYRAWTISK
+129 AQSYHYQALSLCDE
-142 ASGDTSHV
+142 SSDTTYQMR
-150 AKKSRVVALNGLGNI
+150 KNRVKALNGLGNI
-165 YLTVGN
+165 YLSI
-171 YERADSAL
+171 YSYDAADSVFRQAL
-179 RMALAGEK
+179 EGEHQ
-187 ELKSEL
+187 LGSAT
-193 GQAINYANIGSI
+193 GQAINYANLGSI
-205 FRHQNM
+205 YSARGDDEKALDYYRQSMFYNKK
-211 NDSAWAYFRKSM
+211 DSN
-223 ELNQKVNNMLGISLC
+223 LLGMALC
-238 HTYYGS
+238 HLYFGNI
-244 MYERER
+244 YERR
-250 RYDKAE
+250 QQYDLALR
-256 EEYEKAYELMK
+256 EYEQSDRMMTDLKDL
-267 ASHDDWHALN
+267 WHALEPR
-277 SLIALASINLTKGDN
+277 LALASVYYHTHED
-292 ARAFD
+292 
-297 FLGKAKRMAE
+297 AK
-307 KIKSYEYL
+307 
-315 AEVYTLYYKHYKRTG
+315 
-330 DYSAALAA
+330 ALALLDRA
-338 HEKAGAMQDSVVDME
+338 DATARQINSWEHIVEVHHLYFQLMQRQGRYHEALDHHLIATAYQDSILDNE
-353 KVNRIQNA
+353 KLDRIHNI
-361 GLAIERT
+361 GINIERT
-368 QQARMM
+368 RQQEMVDMAQ
-374 DAANMTLQ
+374 NELQ
-382 SERSA
+382 TEKRIRQQSA
-387 RMVSSVIFV
+387 WLFGLTVI
-396 IIVLLLSCALVIF
+396 LLLAVISALLYV
-409 FYAQRVNH
+409 QRMRH
-417 HNHMNLKRVAQ
+417 HSMEM
-428 MRENFFTSI
+428 MREASRLREDFFTNI

-446 VILGLSQELQKNPQ
+446 VILGLSRKIRENTEVPQ
-460 DEVKSHAL
+460 SVSDKAS

-521 RGVTLKYHYDKAIEM
+521 RGVTLKYHYDQAIEM

-794 ITQAPVTDDA
+794 ITQAPVSDDA

-912 PKAQ
+912 PTAQ

>member
-1 MNTPRQRN
+1 MTYMLHTLTRLLW
-9 ATTLWYM
+9 ATTLAF
-16 MVIGLLMVA
+16 ILTCCQHGSPSESET
-25 CGQRQATTPM
+25 QSIR
-35 AVRKSLDSL
+35 DSL
-44 ISSSHNIDTLRMLQK
+44 ATLRQQGK
-59 RMEKEDNVLGRIIV
+59 KERDASRY
-73 CREIGRKMRN
+73 
-83 ESLFD
+83 D
-88 EALRYHGEELTLAE
+88 EALRLHIRGLDMARAVGDSSEWI
-102 DLEDTLEM
+102 
-110 VQALNNLGTDYRR
+110 QALNNIATDYRR
-123 LGVLDV
+123 MGMLDV
-129 AQDYHYRAWTISK
+129 AQSYHYQALSLCDE
-142 ASGDTSHV
+142 SSDTTYQMR
-150 AKKSRVVALNGLGNI
+150 KNRVKALNGLGNI
-165 YLTVGN
+165 YLSI
-171 YERADSAL
+171 YSYDDADSVFRQAL
-179 RMALAGEK
+179 EGEHQ
-187 ELKSEL
+187 LGSAT
-193 GQAINYANIGSI
+193 GQAINYANLGSI
-205 FRHQNM
+205 YSARGDDEKALDYYRQSMFYNKK
-211 NDSAWAYFRKSM
+211 DSN
-223 ELNQKVNNMLGISLC
+223 LLGMALC
-238 HTYYGS
+238 HLYFGNI
-244 MYERER
+244 YERR
-250 RYDKAE
+250 QQYDLALR
-256 EEYEKAYELMK
+256 EYEQSDRMMTDLKDL
-267 ASHDDWHALN
+267 WHALEPR
-277 SLIALASINLTKGDN
+277 LALASVYYHTHED
-292 ARAFD
+292 
-297 FLGKAKRMAE
+297 AK
-307 KIKSYEYL
+307 
-315 AEVYTLYYKHYKRTG
+315 
-330 DYSAALAA
+330 ALALLDRA
-338 HEKAGAMQDSVVDME
+338 DATARQINSWEHIVEVHHLYFQLMQRQGRYHEALDHHLIATAYQDSILDNE
-353 KVNRIQNA
+353 KLDRIHNI
-361 GLAIERT
+361 GINIERT
-368 QQARMM
+368 RQQEMVDMAQ
-374 DAANMTLQ
+374 NELQ
-382 SERSA
+382 TEKRIRQQSA
-387 RMVSSVIFV
+387 WLFGLTVI
-396 IIVLLLSCALVIF
+396 LLLAVISALLYV
-409 FYAQRVNH
+409 QRMRH
-417 HNHMNLKRVAQ
+417 RSMEM
-428 MRENFFTSI
+428 MREASRLREDFFTNI

-446 VILGLSQELQKNPQ
+446 VILGLSRKIRENTEVPQ
-460 DEVKSHAL
+460 SVSDKAS

-599 TTGDTGEAKGT
+599 TTGDMGEAKGT

-623 LDGTIT
+623 LNGTIT

-679 LCTQLEPFYEVVA
+679 LCSQLEPFYEVVA

-701 RAGEIIPDLV
+701 RAGEIIPDIV

-794 ITQAPVTDDA
+794 ITQAPVSDDA

-912 PKAQ
+912 PTAQ

>member
-1 MNTPRQRN
+1 MTYMLHTVTRLLW
-9 ATTLWYM
+9 ATALAFILTCCQHGSPSESETQS
-16 MVIGLLMVA
+16 I
-25 CGQRQATTPM
+25 R
-35 AVRKSLDSL
+35 DSL
-44 ISSSHNIDTLRMLQK
+44 ATLRQQGK
-59 RMEKEDNVLGRIIV
+59 KERDASRY
-73 CREIGRKMRN
+73 
-83 ESLFD
+83 D
-88 EALRYHGEELTLAE
+88 EALRLHIRGLDMARAVGDSSEWI
-102 DLEDTLEM
+102 
-110 VQALNNLGTDYRR
+110 QALNNIATDYRR
-123 LGVLDV
+123 MGMLDV
-129 AQDYHYRAWTISK
+129 AQSYHYQALSLCDE
-142 ASGDTSHV
+142 SSDTTYQMR
-150 AKKSRVVALNGLGNI
+150 KNRVKALNGLGNI
-165 YLTVGN
+165 YLSI
-171 YERADSAL
+171 YSYDDADSVFRQAL
-179 RMALAGEK
+179 EGEHQ
-187 ELKSEL
+187 LGSAT
-193 GQAINYANIGSI
+193 GQAINYANLGSI
-205 FRHQNM
+205 YSARGDDEKALDYYRQSMFYNKQ
-211 NDSAWAYFRKSM
+211 DSN
-223 ELNQKVNNMLGISLC
+223 LLGMALC
-238 HTYYGS
+238 HLYFGNI
-244 MYERER
+244 YEKRQQYSLALR
-250 RYDKAE
+250 
-256 EEYEKAYELMK
+256 EYEQSDRMMTDLKDL
-267 ASHDDWHALN
+267 WHALEPR
-277 SLIALASINLTKGDN
+277 LALASVYYHTHEDAKAQALLDRADATARQINSW
-292 ARAFD
+292 
-297 FLGKAKRMAE
+297 E
-307 KIKSYEYL
+307 HIV
-315 AEVYTLYYKHYKRTG
+315 EVQRLYFQLMQRQGRYRE
-330 DYSAALAA
+330 ALDHHLVATA
-338 HEKAGAMQDSVVDME
+338 YQDSILDNE
-353 KVNRIQNA
+353 KLDRIHNI
-361 GLAIERT
+361 GINIERT
-368 QQARMM
+368 RQQEMVDMAQ
-374 DAANMTLQ
+374 NELQ
-382 SERSA
+382 TEKRIRQQSA
-387 RMVSSVIFV
+387 WLFGLTVI
-396 IIVLLLSCALVIF
+396 LLLAVISALL
-409 FYAQRVNH
+409 YGQRMRH
-417 HNHMNLKRVAQ
+417 RSMEM
-428 MRENFFTSI
+428 MREASRLREDFFTNI

-446 VILGLSQELQKNPQ
+446 VILGLSRKIRENTEVPQ
-460 DEVKSHAL
+460 SVSDKAS

-521 RGVTLKYHYDKAIEM
+521 RGVTLKYHYDQAIEM

-755 IKAGA
+755 LKAGA

-794 ITQAPVTDDA
+794 ITQAPVTDDT

-896 VFRTVTGV
+896 VFRTVTGI
-904 SPTAWTAK
+904 SPTAWTAE

>member
-1 MNTPRQRN
+1 MTYMLHTLTRLLW
-9 ATTLWYM
+9 ATALAFILTCCQHGSPSESETQS
-16 MVIGLLMVA
+16 I
-25 CGQRQATTPM
+25 R
-35 AVRKSLDSL
+35 DSL
-44 ISSSHNIDTLRMLQK
+44 ATLRQQGK
-59 RMEKEDNVLGRIIV
+59 KERDASRY
-73 CREIGRKMRN
+73 
-83 ESLFD
+83 D
-88 EALRYHGEELTLAE
+88 EALRLHIRGLDMARAVGDSSEWI
-102 DLEDTLEM
+102 
-110 VQALNNLGTDYRR
+110 QALNNIATDYRR
-123 LGVLDV
+123 MGMLDV
-129 AQDYHYRAWTISK
+129 AQSYHYQALSLCDE
-142 ASGDTSHV
+142 SSDTTYQMR
-150 AKKSRVVALNGLGNI
+150 KNRVKALNGLGNI
-165 YLTVGN
+165 YLSI
-171 YERADSAL
+171 YSYDDADSVFRQAL
-179 RMALAGEK
+179 EGEHQ
-187 ELKSEL
+187 LGSAT
-193 GQAINYANIGSI
+193 GQAINYANLGSI
-205 FRHQNM
+205 YSARGDDEKALDYYRQSMYYNKK
-211 NDSAWAYFRKSM
+211 DSN
-223 ELNQKVNNMLGISLC
+223 LLGMALC
-238 HTYYGS
+238 HLYFGNI
-244 MYERER
+244 YERR
-250 RYDKAE
+250 QQYDLALR
-256 EEYEKAYELMK
+256 EYEQSDRMMTDLKDL
-267 ASHDDWHALN
+267 WHALEP
-277 SLIALASINLTKGDN
+277 SLALASVYYHTHED
-292 ARAFD
+292 
-297 FLGKAKRMAE
+297 AK
-307 KIKSYEYL
+307 
-315 AEVYTLYYKHYKRTG
+315 
-330 DYSAALAA
+330 ALALLDRA
-338 HEKAGAMQDSVVDME
+338 DATARQINSWEHIVEVHHLYFQLMQRQGRYHEALDHHLIATAYQDSILDNE
-353 KVNRIQNA
+353 KLDRIHNI
-361 GLAIERT
+361 GINIERT
-368 QQARMM
+368 RQQEMVDMAQ
-374 DAANMTLQ
+374 NELQ
-382 SERSA
+382 TEKRIRQQSA
-387 RMVSSVIFV
+387 WLFGLTVI
-396 IIVLLLSCALVIF
+396 LLLAVISALLYV
-409 FYAQRVNH
+409 QRMRH
-417 HNHMNLKRVAQ
+417 RSMEM
-428 MRENFFTSI
+428 MREASRLREDFFTNI

-446 VILGLSQELQKNPQ
+446 VILGLSRKIRENTEVPQ
-460 DEVKSHAL
+460 SVSDKAS

-599 TTGDTGEAKGT
+599 TTGDMGEAKGT
-610 GIGLALTQEIISH
+610 GIGLALTQEIIAH
-623 LDGTIT
+623 LNGTIT

-639 FHIVMPIQNR
+639 FHIIIPIQNR

-660 NSGKPI
+660 SSGKPI

-904 SPTAWTAK
+904 SPTAWTTK
-912 PKAQ
+912 PTAQ

>member
-1 MNTPRQRN
+1 MTYMLHTVTRLLW
-9 ATTLWYM
+9 ATALAFILTCCQHGSPSESETQS
-16 MVIGLLMVA
+16 I
-25 CGQRQATTPM
+25 R
-35 AVRKSLDSL
+35 DSL
-44 ISSSHNIDTLRMLQK
+44 ATLRQQGK
-59 RMEKEDNVLGRIIV
+59 KERDASRY
-73 CREIGRKMRN
+73 
-83 ESLFD
+83 D
-88 EALRYHGEELTLAE
+88 EALRLHIRGLDMARAVGDSSEWI
-102 DLEDTLEM
+102 
-110 VQALNNLGTDYRR
+110 QALNNIATDYRR
-123 LGVLDV
+123 MGMLDV
-129 AQDYHYRAWTISK
+129 AQSYHYQALSLCDE
-142 ASGDTSHV
+142 SSDTTYQMR
-150 AKKSRVVALNGLGNI
+150 KNRVKALNGLGNI
-165 YLTVGN
+165 YLSI
-171 YERADSAL
+171 YSYDDADSVFRQAL
-179 RMALAGEK
+179 EGEHQ
-187 ELKSEL
+187 LGSAT
-193 GQAINYANIGSI
+193 GQAINYANLGSI
-205 FRHQNM
+205 YSARGDDDKALDYYRQSMFYNKK
-211 NDSAWAYFRKSM
+211 DSN
-223 ELNQKVNNMLGISLC
+223 LLGMALC
-238 HTYYGS
+238 HLYFGNI
-244 MYERER
+244 YERR
-250 RYDKAE
+250 QQYDLALR
-256 EEYEKAYELMK
+256 EYEQSDRMMTDLKDL
-267 ASHDDWHALN
+267 WHALEPR
-277 SLIALASINLTKGDN
+277 LALASVYYHTHED
-292 ARAFD
+292 
-297 FLGKAKRMAE
+297 AK
-307 KIKSYEYL
+307 
-315 AEVYTLYYKHYKRTG
+315 
-330 DYSAALAA
+330 ALALLDRA
-338 HEKAGAMQDSVVDME
+338 DATARQINSWEHIVEVHHLYFQLMQRQGRYHEALDHHLIATAYQDSILDNE
-353 KVNRIQNA
+353 KLDRIHNI
-361 GLAIERT
+361 GINIERT
-368 QQARMM
+368 RQQEMVDMAQ
-374 DAANMTLQ
+374 NELQ
-382 SERSA
+382 TEKRIRQQSA
-387 RMVSSVIFV
+387 WLFGLTVI
-396 IIVLLLSCALVIF
+396 LLLAVISALLYV
-409 FYAQRVNH
+409 QRMRH
-417 HNHMNLKRVAQ
+417 HSMEM
-428 MRENFFTSI
+428 MREASRLREDFFTNI

-446 VILGLSQELQKNPQ
+446 VILGLSRKIRENTEVPQ
-460 DEVKSHAL
+460 SVSDKAS

-566 NLYQRGDRLHIDVS
+566 NLYQRVDRLHIDVS

-599 TTGDTGEAKGT
+599 TTGDMGEAKGT

-623 LDGTIT
+623 LNGTIT

-755 IKAGA
+755 LKAGA

-794 ITQAPVTDDA
+794 ITQAPVTDNA

-896 VFRTVTGV
+896 VFRTVTGI
-904 SPTAWTAK
+904 SPTAWTAE

>member
-1 MNTPRQRN
+1 MTYMLHTLTRLLW
-9 ATTLWYM
+9 ATALAFILTCCQHGSPSESETQS
-16 MVIGLLMVA
+16 I
-25 CGQRQATTPM
+25 R
-35 AVRKSLDSL
+35 DSL
-44 ISSSHNIDTLRMLQK
+44 ATLRQQGK
-59 RMEKEDNVLGRIIV
+59 KERDASRY
-73 CREIGRKMRN
+73 
-83 ESLFD
+83 D
-88 EALRYHGEELTLAE
+88 EALRLHIRGLDMARAVGDSSEWI
-102 DLEDTLEM
+102 
-110 VQALNNLGTDYRR
+110 QALNNIATDYRR
-123 LGVLDV
+123 MGMLDV
-129 AQDYHYRAWTISK
+129 AQSYHYQALSLCDE
-142 ASGDTSHV
+142 SSDTTYQMR
-150 AKKSRVVALNGLGNI
+150 KNRVKALNGLGNI
-165 YLTVGN
+165 YLSI
-171 YERADSAL
+171 YSYDDADSVFRQAL
-179 RMALAGEK
+179 EGEHQ
-187 ELKSEL
+187 LGSAT
-193 GQAINYANIGSI
+193 GQAINYANLGSI
-205 FRHQNM
+205 YSARGDDEKALDYYRQSMFYNKK
-211 NDSAWAYFRKSM
+211 DSN
-223 ELNQKVNNMLGISLC
+223 LLGMALC
-238 HTYYGS
+238 HLYFGNI
-244 MYERER
+244 YERR
-250 RYDKAE
+250 QQYDLALR
-256 EEYEKAYELMK
+256 EYEQSDRMMTDLKDL
-267 ASHDDWHALN
+267 WHALEPR
-277 SLIALASINLTKGDN
+277 LALASVYYHTHEDAKAQALLDRADATARQINSW
-292 ARAFD
+292 
-297 FLGKAKRMAE
+297 E
-307 KIKSYEYL
+307 HIV
-315 AEVYTLYYKHYKRTG
+315 EVHHLYFQLMQRQGRYHE
-330 DYSAALAA
+330 ALDHHLIATA
-338 HEKAGAMQDSVVDME
+338 YQDSILDNE
-353 KVNRIQNA
+353 KLDRIHNI
-361 GLAIERT
+361 GINIERT
-368 QQARMM
+368 RQQKMVDMAQ
-374 DAANMTLQ
+374 NELQ
-382 SERSA
+382 TEKRIRQQSA
-387 RMVSSVIFV
+387 WLFGLTVI
-396 IIVLLLSCALVIF
+396 LLLAVISALLYV
-409 FYAQRVNH
+409 QRMRH
-417 HNHMNLKRVAQ
+417 HSMEM
-428 MRENFFTSI
+428 MREASRLREDFFTNI

-446 VILGLSQELQKNPQ
+446 VILGLSRKIRENTEVPQ
-460 DEVKSHAL
+460 SVSDKAS

-521 RGVTLKYHYDKAIEM
+521 RGVTLKYHYDQAIEM

-599 TTGDTGEAKGT
+599 TTGDTGETKGT

-623 LDGTIT
+623 LNGTIT

-701 RAGEIIPDLV
+701 HAGEIIPDLV

-794 ITQAPVTDDA
+794 ITQAPVSDDA

-912 PKAQ
+912 PTAQ

>member
-1 MNTPRQRN
+1 MTYMLHTLTRLLW
-9 ATTLWYM
+9 ATTLAF
-16 MVIGLLMVA
+16 ILTCCQHGSPSESET
-25 CGQRQATTPM
+25 QSIR
-35 AVRKSLDSL
+35 DSL
-44 ISSSHNIDTLRMLQK
+44 ATLRQQGK
-59 RMEKEDNVLGRIIV
+59 KERDASRY
-73 CREIGRKMRN
+73 
-83 ESLFD
+83 D
-88 EALRYHGEELTLAE
+88 EALRLHIRGLDMARAVGDSSEWI
-102 DLEDTLEM
+102 
-110 VQALNNLGTDYRR
+110 QALNNIATDYRR
-123 LGVLDV
+123 MGMLDV
-129 AQDYHYRAWTISK
+129 AQSYHYQALSLCDE
-142 ASGDTSHV
+142 SSDTTYQMR
-150 AKKSRVVALNGLGNI
+150 KNRVKALNGLGNI
-165 YLTVGN
+165 YLSI
-171 YERADSAL
+171 YSYDDADSVFRQAL
-179 RMALAGEK
+179 EGEHQ
-187 ELKSEL
+187 LGSAT
-193 GQAINYANIGSI
+193 GQAINYANLGSI
-205 FRHQNM
+205 YSARGDDEKALDYYRQSMFYNKK
-211 NDSAWAYFRKSM
+211 DSN
-223 ELNQKVNNMLGISLC
+223 LLGMALC
-238 HTYYGS
+238 HLYFGNI
-244 MYERER
+244 YERR
-250 RYDKAE
+250 QQYDLALR
-256 EEYEKAYELMK
+256 EYEQSDRMMTDLKDL
-267 ASHDDWHALN
+267 WHALEPR
-277 SLIALASINLTKGDN
+277 LALASVYYHTHED
-292 ARAFD
+292 
-297 FLGKAKRMAE
+297 AK
-307 KIKSYEYL
+307 
-315 AEVYTLYYKHYKRTG
+315 
-330 DYSAALAA
+330 ALALLDRA
-338 HEKAGAMQDSVVDME
+338 DATARQINSWEHIVEVHHLYFQLMQRQGRYHEALDHHLIATAYQDSILDNE
-353 KVNRIQNA
+353 KLDRIHNI
-361 GLAIERT
+361 GINIERT
-368 QQARMM
+368 RQQEMV
-374 DAANMTLQ
+374 NMAQNELQ
-382 SERSA
+382 TEKRIRQQSA
-387 RMVSSVIFV
+387 WLFGLTVI
-396 IIVLLLSCALVIF
+396 LLLAVISALLYV
-409 FYAQRVNH
+409 QRMRH
-417 HNHMNLKRVAQ
+417 RSMEM
-428 MRENFFTSI
+428 MREASRLREDFFTNI

-446 VILGLSQELQKNPQ
+446 VILGLSRKIRENTEVPQ
-460 DEVKSHAL
+460 SVSDKAS

-599 TTGDTGEAKGT
+599 TTGDMGEAKGT

-623 LDGTIT
+623 LNGTIT

-794 ITQAPVTDDA
+794 ITQAPVTDDT

-912 PKAQ
+912 PTAQ

>member
-1 MNTPRQRN
+1 MTYMLHTVTRLLW
-9 ATTLWYM
+9 ATALAFILTCCQHGSPSESETQS
-16 MVIGLLMVA
+16 I
-25 CGQRQATTPM
+25 R
-35 AVRKSLDSL
+35 DSL
-44 ISSSHNIDTLRMLQK
+44 ATLRQQGK
-59 RMEKEDNVLGRIIV
+59 KERDASRY
-73 CREIGRKMRN
+73 
-83 ESLFD
+83 D
-88 EALRYHGEELTLAE
+88 EALRLHIRGLDMARAVGDSSEWI
-102 DLEDTLEM
+102 
-110 VQALNNLGTDYRR
+110 QALNNIATDYRR
-123 LGVLDV
+123 MGMLDV
-129 AQDYHYRAWTISK
+129 AQSYHYQALSLCDES
-142 ASGDTSHV
+142 ADTTYQMR
-150 AKKSRVVALNGLGNI
+150 KNRVKALNGLGNI
-165 YLTVGN
+165 YLSI
-171 YERADSAL
+171 YSYDDADSVFRQAL
-179 RMALAGEK
+179 EGEHQ
-187 ELKSEL
+187 LGSAT
-193 GQAINYANIGSI
+193 GQAINYANLGSI
-205 FRHQNM
+205 YSARGDDEKALDYYRQSMFYNKQ
-211 NDSAWAYFRKSM
+211 DSN
-223 ELNQKVNNMLGISLC
+223 LLGMALC
-238 HTYYGS
+238 HLYFGNI
-244 MYERER
+244 YEKRQQ
-250 RYDKAE
+250 YDLALR
-256 EEYEKAYELMK
+256 EYEQSDRMMTDLKDL
-267 ASHDDWHALN
+267 WHALEPR
-277 SLIALASINLTKGDN
+277 LALASVYYHTHEDAKAQALLDRADATARQINSW
-292 ARAFD
+292 
-297 FLGKAKRMAE
+297 E
-307 KIKSYEYL
+307 HIV
-315 AEVYTLYYKHYKRTG
+315 EVHRLYFQLMQRQGRYHE
-330 DYSAALAA
+330 ALDHHLIATA
-338 HEKAGAMQDSVVDME
+338 YQDSILDNE
-353 KVNRIQNA
+353 KLDHIHNIGIN
-361 GLAIERT
+361 IERT
-368 QQARMM
+368 RQQEMVDMAQ
-374 DAANMTLQ
+374 NELQ
-382 SERSA
+382 TEKRIRQQSA
-387 RMVSSVIFV
+387 WLFGLTVI
-396 IIVLLLSCALVIF
+396 LLLAVISALL
-409 FYAQRVNH
+409 YGQRMRH
-417 HNHMNLKRVAQ
+417 RSMEM
-428 MRENFFTSI
+428 MREASRLREDFFTNI

-446 VILGLSQELQKNPQ
+446 VILGLSRKIRENTEVPQ
-460 DEVKSHAL
+460 SVSDKAS

-521 RGVTLKYHYDKAIEM
+521 RGVTLKYHYDQAIEM

-755 IKAGA
+755 LKAGA

-896 VFRTVTGV
+896 VFRTVTGI
-904 SPTAWTAK
+904 SPTAWTAE

>member
-1 MNTPRQRN
+1 MTYMLHTLTRLLW
-9 ATTLWYM
+9 ATALAFILTCCQHGSPSESETQS
-16 MVIGLLMVA
+16 I
-25 CGQRQATTPM
+25 R
-35 AVRKSLDSL
+35 DSL
-44 ISSSHNIDTLRMLQK
+44 ATLRQQGK
-59 RMEKEDNVLGRIIV
+59 KERDASRY
-73 CREIGRKMRN
+73 
-83 ESLFD
+83 D
-88 EALRYHGEELTLAE
+88 EALRLHIRGLDMARAVGDSSEWI
-102 DLEDTLEM
+102 
-110 VQALNNLGTDYRR
+110 QALNNIATDYRR
-123 LGVLDV
+123 MGMLDV
-129 AQDYHYRAWTISK
+129 AQSYHYQALSLCDE
-142 ASGDTSHV
+142 SSDTTYQMR
-150 AKKSRVVALNGLGNI
+150 KNRVKALNGLGNI
-165 YLTVGN
+165 YLSI
-171 YERADSAL
+171 YSYDDADSVFRQAL
-179 RMALAGEK
+179 EGEHQ
-187 ELKSEL
+187 LGSAT
-193 GQAINYANIGSI
+193 GQAINYANLGSI
-205 FRHQNM
+205 YSARGDDEKALDYYRQSMFYNKK
-211 NDSAWAYFRKSM
+211 DSN
-223 ELNQKVNNMLGISLC
+223 LLGMALC
-238 HTYYGS
+238 HLYFGNI
-244 MYERER
+244 YERR
-250 RYDKAE
+250 QQYDLALR
-256 EEYEKAYELMK
+256 EYEQSDRMMTDLKDL
-267 ASHDDWHALN
+267 WHALEPR
-277 SLIALASINLTKGDN
+277 LALASVYYHTHED
-292 ARAFD
+292 
-297 FLGKAKRMAE
+297 AK
-307 KIKSYEYL
+307 
-315 AEVYTLYYKHYKRTG
+315 
-330 DYSAALAA
+330 ALALLDRA
-338 HEKAGAMQDSVVDME
+338 DATARQINSWEHIVEVHHLYFQLMQRQGRYHEALDHHLIATAYQDSILDNE
-353 KVNRIQNA
+353 KLDRIHNI
-361 GLAIERT
+361 GINIERT
-368 QQARMM
+368 RQQEMV
-374 DAANMTLQ
+374 NMAQNELQ
-382 SERSA
+382 TEKRIRQQSA
-387 RMVSSVIFV
+387 WLFGLTVI
-396 IIVLLLSCALVIF
+396 LLLAVISALLYV
-409 FYAQRVNH
+409 QRMRH
-417 HNHMNLKRVAQ
+417 HSMEM
-428 MRENFFTSI
+428 MREASRLREDFFTNI

-446 VILGLSQELQKNPQ
+446 VILGLSRKIRENTEVPQ
-460 DEVKSHAL
+460 SVSDKAS

-521 RGVTLKYHYDKAIEM
+521 RGVTLKYHYDQAIEM

-623 LDGTIT
+623 LNGTIT

-701 RAGEIIPDLV
+701 HAGEIIPDLV

-912 PKAQ
+912 PTAQ

>member
-1 MNTPRQRN
+1 MTYMLHTLTRLLW
-9 ATTLWYM
+9 ATALAFILTCCQHGSPSESETQS
-16 MVIGLLMVA
+16 I
-25 CGQRQATTPM
+25 R
-35 AVRKSLDSL
+35 DSL
-44 ISSSHNIDTLRMLQK
+44 ATLRQQGK
-59 RMEKEDNVLGRIIV
+59 KERDASRY
-73 CREIGRKMRN
+73 
-83 ESLFD
+83 D
-88 EALRYHGEELTLAE
+88 EALRLHIRGLDMARAVGDSSEWI
-102 DLEDTLEM
+102 
-110 VQALNNLGTDYRR
+110 QALNNIATDYRR
-123 LGVLDV
+123 MGMLDV
-129 AQDYHYRAWTISK
+129 AQSYHYQALSLCDE
-142 ASGDTSHV
+142 SSDTTYQMR
-150 AKKSRVVALNGLGNI
+150 KNRVKALNGLGNI
-165 YLTVGN
+165 YLSI
-171 YERADSAL
+171 YSYDDADSVFRQAL
-179 RMALAGEK
+179 EGEHQ
-187 ELKSEL
+187 LGSAT
-193 GQAINYANIGSI
+193 GQAINYANLGSI
-205 FRHQNM
+205 YSARGDDEKALDYYRQSMFYNKK
-211 NDSAWAYFRKSM
+211 DSN
-223 ELNQKVNNMLGISLC
+223 LLGMALC
-238 HTYYGS
+238 HLYFGNI
-244 MYERER
+244 YERR
-250 RYDKAE
+250 QQYDLALR
-256 EEYEKAYELMK
+256 EYEQSDRMMTDLKDL
-267 ASHDDWHALN
+267 WHALEPR
-277 SLIALASINLTKGDN
+277 LALASVYYHTHED
-292 ARAFD
+292 
-297 FLGKAKRMAE
+297 AK
-307 KIKSYEYL
+307 
-315 AEVYTLYYKHYKRTG
+315 
-330 DYSAALAA
+330 ALALLDRA
-338 HEKAGAMQDSVVDME
+338 DATARQINSWEHIVEVHHLYFQLMQRQGRYHEALDHHLIATAYQDSILDNE
-353 KVNRIQNA
+353 KLDRIHNI
-361 GLAIERT
+361 GINIERT
-368 QQARMM
+368 RQQEMV
-374 DAANMTLQ
+374 NMAQNELQ
-382 SERSA
+382 TEKRIRQQSA
-387 RMVSSVIFV
+387 WLFGLTVI
-396 IIVLLLSCALVIF
+396 LLLAVISALLYV
-409 FYAQRVNH
+409 QRMRH
-417 HNHMNLKRVAQ
+417 HSMEM
-428 MRENFFTSI
+428 MREASRLREDFFTNI

-446 VILGLSQELQKNPQ
+446 VILGLSRKIRENTEVPQ
-460 DEVKSHAL
+460 SVSDKAS

-521 RGVTLKYHYDKAIEM
+521 RGVTLKYHYDQAIEM

-599 TTGDTGEAKGT
+599 TTGDMGEAKGT

-623 LDGTIT
+623 LNGTIT

-679 LCTQLEPFYEVVA
+679 LCSQLEPFYEVVA

-794 ITQAPVTDDA
+794 ITQAPVTDDT

-912 PKAQ
+912 PTAQ

>member
-1 MNTPRQRN
+1 MTYMLHTLTRLLW
-9 ATTLWYM
+9 ATALAFILTCCQHGSPSESETQS
-16 MVIGLLMVA
+16 I
-25 CGQRQATTPM
+25 R
-35 AVRKSLDSL
+35 DSL
-44 ISSSHNIDTLRMLQK
+44 ATLRQQGK
-59 RMEKEDNVLGRIIV
+59 KERDASRY
-73 CREIGRKMRN
+73 
-83 ESLFD
+83 D
-88 EALRYHGEELTLAE
+88 EALRLHIRGLDMARAVGDSSEWI
-102 DLEDTLEM
+102 
-110 VQALNNLGTDYRR
+110 QALNNIATDYRR
-123 LGVLDV
+123 MGMLDV
-129 AQDYHYRAWTISK
+129 AQSYHYQALTLCDES
-142 ASGDTSHV
+142 SDTTYQMR
-150 AKKSRVVALNGLGNI
+150 KNRVKALNGLGNI
-165 YLTVGN
+165 YLSI
-171 YERADSAL
+171 YSYDDADSVFRQAL
-179 RMALAGEK
+179 EGEHQ
-187 ELKSEL
+187 LGSAT
-193 GQAINYANIGSI
+193 GQAINYANLGSI
-205 FRHQNM
+205 YSARGDDEKALDYYRQSMFYNKK
-211 NDSAWAYFRKSM
+211 DSN
-223 ELNQKVNNMLGISLC
+223 LLGMALC
-238 HTYYGS
+238 HLYFGNI
-244 MYERER
+244 YERR
-250 RYDKAE
+250 QQYDLALR
-256 EEYEKAYELMK
+256 EYEQSDRMMTDLKDL
-267 ASHDDWHALN
+267 WHALEPR
-277 SLIALASINLTKGDN
+277 LALASVYYHTHEDAKAQALLDRADATARQINSW
-292 ARAFD
+292 
-297 FLGKAKRMAE
+297 E
-307 KIKSYEYL
+307 HIV
-315 AEVYTLYYKHYKRTG
+315 EVHHLYFQLMQRQGRYHE
-330 DYSAALAA
+330 ALDHHLIATA
-338 HEKAGAMQDSVVDME
+338 YQDSILDNE
-353 KVNRIQNA
+353 KLDRIHNI
-361 GLAIERT
+361 GINIERT
-368 QQARMM
+368 RQQKMVDMAQ
-374 DAANMTLQ
+374 NELQ
-382 SERSA
+382 TEKRIRQQSA
-387 RMVSSVIFV
+387 WLFGLTVI
-396 IIVLLLSCALVIF
+396 LLLAVISALLYV
-409 FYAQRVNH
+409 QRMRH
-417 HNHMNLKRVAQ
+417 HSMEM
-428 MRENFFTSI
+428 MREASRLREDFFTNI

-446 VILGLSQELQKNPQ
+446 VILGLSRKIRENTEVPQ
-460 DEVKSHAL
+460 SVSDKAS

-521 RGVTLKYHYDKAIEM
+521 RGVTLKYHYDQAIEM

-541 YVNKVMSNLVSN
+541 YVNKMMSNLVSN

-599 TTGDTGEAKGT
+599 TTGDMGEAKGT

-623 LDGTIT
+623 LNGTIT

-701 RAGEIIPDLV
+701 HAGEIIPDLV

-873 KPEMPLKSVALACG
+873 KPEMPLKSVALSCG

-912 PKAQ
+912 PTAQ

>member
-1 MNTPRQRN
+1 MTYMLHTVTRLLW
-9 ATTLWYM
+9 ATALAFILTCCQHGSPSESETQS
-16 MVIGLLMVA
+16 I
-25 CGQRQATTPM
+25 R
-35 AVRKSLDSL
+35 DSL
-44 ISSSHNIDTLRMLQK
+44 ATLRQQGK
-59 RMEKEDNVLGRIIV
+59 
-73 CREIGRKMRN
+73 N
-83 ESLFD
+83 ERDASRYD
-88 EALRYHGEELTLAE
+88 EALRLHIRGLDMARTVGDSSEWI
-102 DLEDTLEM
+102 
-110 VQALNNLGTDYRR
+110 QALNNIATDYRR
-123 LGVLDV
+123 MGMLDV
-129 AQDYHYRAWTISK
+129 AQSYHYQALTLCDES
-142 ASGDTSHV
+142 ADTTYQMR
-150 AKKSRVVALNGLGNI
+150 KNRVKALNGLGNI
-165 YLTVGN
+165 YLSI
-171 YERADSAL
+171 YSYDDADSVFRQAL
-179 RMALAGEK
+179 EGEHQ
-187 ELKSEL
+187 LGSAT
-193 GQAINYANIGSI
+193 GQAINYANLGSI
-205 FRHQNM
+205 YSARGDDEKALDYYRQSMFYNKQ
-211 NDSAWAYFRKSM
+211 DSN
-223 ELNQKVNNMLGISLC
+223 LLGMALC
-238 HTYYGS
+238 HLYFGNI
-244 MYERER
+244 YEKRQQYSLALR
-250 RYDKAE
+250 
-256 EEYEKAYELMK
+256 EYEQSDRMMTDLKDL
-267 ASHDDWHALN
+267 WHALEPR
-277 SLIALASINLTKGDN
+277 LALASVYYHTHEDAKAQALLDRADATARQINSW
-292 ARAFD
+292 
-297 FLGKAKRMAE
+297 E
-307 KIKSYEYL
+307 HIV
-315 AEVYTLYYKHYKRTG
+315 EVHRLYFQLMQRQGRYHE
-330 DYSAALAA
+330 ALDHHLIATA
-338 HEKAGAMQDSVVDME
+338 YQDSILDNE
-353 KVNRIQNA
+353 KLDRIHNI
-361 GLAIERT
+361 GINIERT
-368 QQARMM
+368 RQQEMVDMAQ
-374 DAANMTLQ
+374 NELQ
-382 SERSA
+382 TEKRIRQQSA
-387 RMVSSVIFV
+387 WLFGLTVI
-396 IIVLLLSCALVIF
+396 LLLAVISALLYV
-409 FYAQRVNH
+409 QRMRH
-417 HNHMNLKRVAQ
+417 HSMEM
-428 MRENFFTSI
+428 MREASRLREDFFTNI

-446 VILGLSQELQKNPQ
+446 VILGLSRKIRENTEVPQ
-460 DEVKSHAL
+460 SVSDKAS

-521 RGVTLKYHYDKAIEM
+521 RGVTLKYHYDQAIEM

-566 NLYQRGDRLHIDVS
+566 NLYQRSDRLHIDVS

-755 IKAGA
+755 IK
-760 DAYLVKP
+760 P

-912 PKAQ
+912 PTAQ

>member
-1 MNTPRQRN
+1 MTYMLHTLTRLLW
-9 ATTLWYM
+9 ATALAFILTCCQHGSPSESETQS
-16 MVIGLLMVA
+16 I
-25 CGQRQATTPM
+25 R
-35 AVRKSLDSL
+35 DSL
-44 ISSSHNIDTLRMLQK
+44 ATLRQQGK
-59 RMEKEDNVLGRIIV
+59 KERDASRY
-73 CREIGRKMRN
+73 
-83 ESLFD
+83 D
-88 EALRYHGEELTLAE
+88 EALRLHIRGLDMARAVGDSSEWI
-102 DLEDTLEM
+102 
-110 VQALNNLGTDYRR
+110 QALNNIATDYRR
-123 LGVLDV
+123 MGMLDV
-129 AQDYHYRAWTISK
+129 AQSYHYQALSLCDE
-142 ASGDTSHV
+142 SSDTTYQMR
-150 AKKSRVVALNGLGNI
+150 KNRVKALNGLGNI
-165 YLTVGN
+165 YLSI
-171 YERADSAL
+171 YSYDDADSVFRQAL
-179 RMALAGEK
+179 EGEHQ
-187 ELKSEL
+187 LGSAT
-193 GQAINYANIGSI
+193 GQAINYANLGSI
-205 FRHQNM
+205 YSARGDDEKALDYYRQSMFYNKK
-211 NDSAWAYFRKSM
+211 DSN
-223 ELNQKVNNMLGISLC
+223 LLGMALC
-238 HTYYGS
+238 HLYFGNI
-244 MYERER
+244 YERR
-250 RYDKAE
+250 QQYDLALR
-256 EEYEKAYELMK
+256 EYEQSDRMMTDLKDL
-267 ASHDDWHALN
+267 WHALEPR
-277 SLIALASINLTKGDN
+277 LALASVYYHTHED
-292 ARAFD
+292 
-297 FLGKAKRMAE
+297 AK
-307 KIKSYEYL
+307 
-315 AEVYTLYYKHYKRTG
+315 
-330 DYSAALAA
+330 ALALLDRA
-338 HEKAGAMQDSVVDME
+338 DATARQINSWEHIVEVHHLYFQLMQRQGRYHEALDHHLIATAYQDSILDNE
-353 KVNRIQNA
+353 KLDRIHNI
-361 GLAIERT
+361 GINIERT
-368 QQARMM
+368 RQQEMV
-374 DAANMTLQ
+374 NMAQNELQ
-382 SERSA
+382 TEKRIRQQSA
-387 RMVSSVIFV
+387 WLFGLTVI
-396 IIVLLLSCALVIF
+396 LLLAVISALLYV
-409 FYAQRVNH
+409 QRMRH
-417 HNHMNLKRVAQ
+417 HSMEM
-428 MRENFFTSI
+428 MREASRLREDFFTNI

-446 VILGLSQELQKNPQ
+446 VILGLSRKIRENTEVPQ
-460 DEVKSHAL
+460 SVSDKAS

-599 TTGDTGEAKGT
+599 TTGDMGEAKGT

-623 LDGTIT
+623 LNGTIT

-639 FHIVMPIQNR
+639 FNIIIPIQNR

-912 PKAQ
+912 PTAQ

>member
-1 MNTPRQRN
+1 MTYMLHTLTRLLW
-9 ATTLWYM
+9 ATALAFILTCCQHGSPSESETQS
-16 MVIGLLMVA
+16 I
-25 CGQRQATTPM
+25 R
-35 AVRKSLDSL
+35 DSL
-44 ISSSHNIDTLRMLQK
+44 ATLRQQGK
-59 RMEKEDNVLGRIIV
+59 KERDASRY
-73 CREIGRKMRN
+73 
-83 ESLFD
+83 D
-88 EALRYHGEELTLAE
+88 EALRLHIRGLDMARAVGDSSEWI
-102 DLEDTLEM
+102 
-110 VQALNNLGTDYRR
+110 QALNNIATDYRR
-123 LGVLDV
+123 MGMLDV
-129 AQDYHYRAWTISK
+129 AQSYHYQALSLCDE
-142 ASGDTSHV
+142 SSDTTYQMR
-150 AKKSRVVALNGLGNI
+150 KNRVKALNGLGNI
-165 YLTVGN
+165 YLSI
-171 YERADSAL
+171 YSYDDADSVFRQAL
-179 RMALAGEK
+179 EGEHQ
-187 ELKSEL
+187 LGSAT
-193 GQAINYANIGSI
+193 GQAINYANLGSI
-205 FRHQNM
+205 YSARGDDEKALDYYRQSMFYNKK
-211 NDSAWAYFRKSM
+211 DSN
-223 ELNQKVNNMLGISLC
+223 LLGMALC
-238 HTYYGS
+238 HLYFGNI
-244 MYERER
+244 YERR
-250 RYDKAE
+250 QQYGLALR
-256 EEYEKAYELMK
+256 EYEQSDRMMTDLKDL
-267 ASHDDWHALN
+267 WHALEPR
-277 SLIALASINLTKGDN
+277 LALASVYYHTHEDAKAQALLDRADATARQINSW
-292 ARAFD
+292 
-297 FLGKAKRMAE
+297 E
-307 KIKSYEYL
+307 HIV
-315 AEVYTLYYKHYKRTG
+315 EVHHLYFQLMQRQGRYHE
-330 DYSAALAA
+330 ALDHHLIATA
-338 HEKAGAMQDSVVDME
+338 YQDSILDNE
-353 KVNRIQNA
+353 KLDRIHNI
-361 GLAIERT
+361 GINIERT
-368 QQARMM
+368 RQQEMVDMAQ
-374 DAANMTLQ
+374 NELQ
-382 SERSA
+382 TEKRIRQQSA
-387 RMVSSVIFV
+387 WLFGLTVI
-396 IIVLLLSCALVIF
+396 LLLAVISALLYV
-409 FYAQRVNH
+409 QRMRH
-417 HNHMNLKRVAQ
+417 RSMEM
-428 MRENFFTSI
+428 MREASRLREDFFTNI

-446 VILGLSQELQKNPQ
+446 VILGLSRKIRENTEVPQ
-460 DEVKSHAL
+460 SVSDKAS

-553 ALKFTPNGGTISV
+553 ALKFIPNGGTISV

-599 TTGDTGEAKGT
+599 TTGDMGEAKGT

-623 LDGTIT
+623 LNGTIT

-794 ITQAPVTDDA
+794 ITQAPVTDDT

-855 AALIRITRINCAK
+855 AALIRITRINYAK

-904 SPTAWTAK
+904 SPTAWTTK
-912 PKAQ
+912 PTAQ

>member
-1 MNTPRQRN
+1 MTYMLHTLTRLLW
-9 ATTLWYM
+9 ATALAFILTCCQHGSPSESETQS
-16 MVIGLLMVA
+16 I
-25 CGQRQATTPM
+25 R
-35 AVRKSLDSL
+35 DSL
-44 ISSSHNIDTLRMLQK
+44 ATLRQQGK
-59 RMEKEDNVLGRIIV
+59 KERDASRY
-73 CREIGRKMRN
+73 
-83 ESLFD
+83 D
-88 EALRYHGEELTLAE
+88 EALRLHIRGLDMARAVGDSSEWI
-102 DLEDTLEM
+102 
-110 VQALNNLGTDYRR
+110 QALNNIATDYRR
-123 LGVLDV
+123 MGMLDV
-129 AQDYHYRAWTISK
+129 AQSYHYQALSLCDE
-142 ASGDTSHV
+142 SSDTTYQMR
-150 AKKSRVVALNGLGNI
+150 KNRVKALNGLGNI
-165 YLTVGN
+165 YLSI
-171 YERADSAL
+171 YSYDDADSVFRQAL
-179 RMALAGEK
+179 EGEHQ
-187 ELKSEL
+187 LGSAT
-193 GQAINYANIGSI
+193 GQAINYANLGSI
-205 FRHQNM
+205 YSARGDDEKALDYYRQSMFYNKK
-211 NDSAWAYFRKSM
+211 DSN
-223 ELNQKVNNMLGISLC
+223 LLGMALC
-238 HTYYGS
+238 HLYFGNI
-244 MYERER
+244 YERR
-250 RYDKAE
+250 QQYDLALR
-256 EEYEKAYELMK
+256 EYEQSDRMMTDLKDL
-267 ASHDDWHALN
+267 WHALEPR
-277 SLIALASINLTKGDN
+277 LALASVYYHTHED
-292 ARAFD
+292 
-297 FLGKAKRMAE
+297 AK
-307 KIKSYEYL
+307 
-315 AEVYTLYYKHYKRTG
+315 
-330 DYSAALAA
+330 ALALLDRA
-338 HEKAGAMQDSVVDME
+338 DATARQINSWEHIVEVHHLYFQLMQRQGRYHEALDHHLIATAYQDSILDNE
-353 KVNRIQNA
+353 KLDRIHNI
-361 GLAIERT
+361 GINIERT
-368 QQARMM
+368 RQQKMVDMAQ
-374 DAANMTLQ
+374 NELQ
-382 SERSA
+382 TEKRIRQQSA
-387 RMVSSVIFV
+387 WLFGLTVI
-396 IIVLLLSCALVIF
+396 LLLAVISALLYV
-409 FYAQRVNH
+409 QRMRH
-417 HNHMNLKRVAQ
+417 RSMEM
-428 MRENFFTSI
+428 MREASRLREDFFTNI

-446 VILGLSQELQKNPQ
+446 VILGLSRKIRENTEVPQ
-460 DEVKSHAL
+460 SVSDKAS

-521 RGVTLKYHYDKAIEM
+521 RGVTLKYHYDQAIEM

-623 LDGTIT
+623 LNGTIT

-794 ITQAPVTDDA
+794 ITQAPVSDDA

-912 PKAQ
+912 PTAQ

>member
-1 MNTPRQRN
+1 MTYMLHTLTRLLW
-9 ATTLWYM
+9 ATALAFILTCCQHGSPSESETQS
-16 MVIGLLMVA
+16 I
-25 CGQRQATTPM
+25 R
-35 AVRKSLDSL
+35 DSL
-44 ISSSHNIDTLRMLQK
+44 ATLRQQGK
-59 RMEKEDNVLGRIIV
+59 KERDASRY
-73 CREIGRKMRN
+73 
-83 ESLFD
+83 D
-88 EALRYHGEELTLAE
+88 EALRLHIRGLDMARAVGDSSEWI
-102 DLEDTLEM
+102 
-110 VQALNNLGTDYRR
+110 QALNNIATDYRR
-123 LGVLDV
+123 MGMLDV
-129 AQDYHYRAWTISK
+129 AQSYHYQALSLCDE
-142 ASGDTSHV
+142 SSDTTYQMR
-150 AKKSRVVALNGLGNI
+150 KNRVKALNGLGNI
-165 YLTVGN
+165 YLSI
-171 YERADSAL
+171 YSYDDADSVFRQAL
-179 RMALAGEK
+179 EGEHQ
-187 ELKSEL
+187 LGSAT
-193 GQAINYANIGSI
+193 GQAINYANLGSI
-205 FRHQNM
+205 YSARGDDEKALDYYRQSMFYNKK
-211 NDSAWAYFRKSM
+211 DSN
-223 ELNQKVNNMLGISLC
+223 LLGMALC
-238 HTYYGS
+238 HLYFGNI
-244 MYERER
+244 YERR
-250 RYDKAE
+250 QQYDLALR
-256 EEYEKAYELMK
+256 EYEQSDRMMTDLKDL
-267 ASHDDWHALN
+267 WHALEPR
-277 SLIALASINLTKGDN
+277 LALASVYYHTHED
-292 ARAFD
+292 
-297 FLGKAKRMAE
+297 AK
-307 KIKSYEYL
+307 
-315 AEVYTLYYKHYKRTG
+315 
-330 DYSAALAA
+330 ALALLDRA
-338 HEKAGAMQDSVVDME
+338 DATARQINSWEHIVEVHHLYFQLMQRQGRYHEALDHHLIATAYQDSILDNE
-353 KVNRIQNA
+353 KLDRIHNI
-361 GLAIERT
+361 GINIERT
-368 QQARMM
+368 RQQEMVDMAQ
-374 DAANMTLQ
+374 NELQ
-382 SERSA
+382 TEKRIRQQSA
-387 RMVSSVIFV
+387 WLFGLTVI
-396 IIVLLLSCALVIF
+396 LLLAVISALLYV
-409 FYAQRVNH
+409 QRMRH
-417 HNHMNLKRVAQ
+417 RSMEM
-428 MRENFFTSI
+428 MREASRLREDFFTNI

-446 VILGLSQELQKNPQ
+446 VILGLSRKIRENTEVPQ
-460 DEVKSHAL
+460 SVSDKAS

-521 RGVTLKYHYDKAIEM
+521 RGVTLKYHYDQAIEM

-599 TTGDTGEAKGT
+599 TTGDMGEAKGT

-623 LDGTIT
+623 LNGTIT

-679 LCTQLEPFYEVVA
+679 LCSQLEPFYEVVA

-904 SPTAWTAK
+904 SPTAWTAE

>member
-1 MNTPRQRN
+1 MTYMLHTLTRLLW
-9 ATTLWYM
+9 ATALAFILTCCQHGSPSESETQS
-16 MVIGLLMVA
+16 I
-25 CGQRQATTPM
+25 R
-35 AVRKSLDSL
+35 DSL
-44 ISSSHNIDTLRMLQK
+44 ATLRQQGK
-59 RMEKEDNVLGRIIV
+59 KERDASRY
-73 CREIGRKMRN
+73 
-83 ESLFD
+83 D
-88 EALRYHGEELTLAE
+88 EALRLHIRGLDMARAVGDSSEWI
-102 DLEDTLEM
+102 
-110 VQALNNLGTDYRR
+110 QALNNIATDYRR
-123 LGVLDV
+123 MGMLDV
-129 AQDYHYRAWTISK
+129 AQSYHYQALSLCDE
-142 ASGDTSHV
+142 SSDTTYQMR
-150 AKKSRVVALNGLGNI
+150 KNRVKALNGLGNI
-165 YLTVGN
+165 YLSI
-171 YERADSAL
+171 YSYDDADSVFRQAL
-179 RMALAGEK
+179 EGEHQ
-187 ELKSEL
+187 LGSAT
-193 GQAINYANIGSI
+193 GQAINYANLGSI
-205 FRHQNM
+205 YSARGDDEKALDYYRQSMFYNKK
-211 NDSAWAYFRKSM
+211 DSN
-223 ELNQKVNNMLGISLC
+223 LLGMALC
-238 HTYYGS
+238 HLYFGNI
-244 MYERER
+244 YERR
-250 RYDKAE
+250 QQYDLALR
-256 EEYEKAYELMK
+256 EYEQSDRMMTDLKDL
-267 ASHDDWHALN
+267 WHALEPR
-277 SLIALASINLTKGDN
+277 LALASVYYHTHED
-292 ARAFD
+292 
-297 FLGKAKRMAE
+297 AK
-307 KIKSYEYL
+307 
-315 AEVYTLYYKHYKRTG
+315 
-330 DYSAALAA
+330 ALALLDRA
-338 HEKAGAMQDSVVDME
+338 DATARQINSWEHIVEVHHLYFQLMQRQGRYHEALDHHLIATAYQDSILDNE
-353 KVNRIQNA
+353 KLDRIHNI
-361 GLAIERT
+361 GINIERT
-368 QQARMM
+368 RQQEMVDMAQ
-374 DAANMTLQ
+374 NELQ
-382 SERSA
+382 TEKRIRQQSA
-387 RMVSSVIFV
+387 WLFGLTVI
-396 IIVLLLSCALVIF
+396 LLLAVISALLYV
-409 FYAQRVNH
+409 QRMRH
-417 HNHMNLKRVAQ
+417 RSMEM
-428 MRENFFTSI
+428 MREASRLREDFFTNI

-446 VILGLSQELQKNPQ
+446 VILGLSRKIRENTEVPQ
-460 DEVKSHAL
+460 SVSDKAS

-623 LDGTIT
+623 LNGTIT

-701 RAGEIIPDLV
+701 HAGEIIPDLV

-794 ITQAPVTDDA
+794 ITQAPVTDDT

-912 PKAQ
+912 PTAQ

>member
-1 MNTPRQRN
+1 MTYMLHTMTRLLW
-9 ATTLWYM
+9 ATALAFILTCCQHGSPSESETQS
-16 MVIGLLMVA
+16 I
-25 CGQRQATTPM
+25 R
-35 AVRKSLDSL
+35 DSL
-44 ISSSHNIDTLRMLQK
+44 ATLRQQGK
-59 RMEKEDNVLGRIIV
+59 KERDASRY
-73 CREIGRKMRN
+73 
-83 ESLFD
+83 D
-88 EALRYHGEELTLAE
+88 EALRLHIRGLDMARAVGDSSEWI
-102 DLEDTLEM
+102 
-110 VQALNNLGTDYRR
+110 QALNNIATDYRR
-123 LGVLDV
+123 MGMLDV
-129 AQDYHYRAWTISK
+129 AQSYHYQALSLCDE
-142 ASGDTSHV
+142 SSDTTYQMR
-150 AKKSRVVALNGLGNI
+150 KNRVKALNGLGNI
-165 YLTVGN
+165 YLSI
-171 YERADSAL
+171 YSYDDADSVFRQAL
-179 RMALAGEK
+179 EGEHQ
-187 ELKSEL
+187 LGSAT
-193 GQAINYANIGSI
+193 GQAINYANLGSI
-205 FRHQNM
+205 YSARGDDEKALDYYRQSMFYNKK
-211 NDSAWAYFRKSM
+211 DSN
-223 ELNQKVNNMLGISLC
+223 LLGMALC
-238 HTYYGS
+238 HLYFGNI
-244 MYERER
+244 YERR
-250 RYDKAE
+250 QQYDLALR
-256 EEYEKAYELMK
+256 EYEQSDRMMTDLKDL
-267 ASHDDWHALN
+267 WHALEPR
-277 SLIALASINLTKGDN
+277 LALASVYYHTHEDAKAQALLDRADATARQINSW
-292 ARAFD
+292 
-297 FLGKAKRMAE
+297 E
-307 KIKSYEYL
+307 HIV
-315 AEVYTLYYKHYKRTG
+315 EVHHLYFQLMQRQGRYHE
-330 DYSAALAA
+330 ALDHHLIATA
-338 HEKAGAMQDSVVDME
+338 YQDSILDNE
-353 KVNRIQNA
+353 KLDRIHNI
-361 GLAIERT
+361 GINIERT
-368 QQARMM
+368 RQQEMVDMAQ
-374 DAANMTLQ
+374 NELQ
-382 SERSA
+382 TEKRIRQQSA
-387 RMVSSVIFV
+387 WLFGLTVI
-396 IIVLLLSCALVIF
+396 LLLAVISALLYV
-409 FYAQRVNH
+409 QRMRH
-417 HNHMNLKRVAQ
+417 RSMEM
-428 MRENFFTSI
+428 MREASRLREDFFTNI

-446 VILGLSQELQKNPQ
+446 VILGLSRKIRENTEVPQ
-460 DEVKSHAL
+460 SVSDKAS

-599 TTGDTGEAKGT
+599 TTGDMGEAKGT

-623 LDGTIT
+623 LNGTIT

-794 ITQAPVTDDA
+794 ITQAPVTDDT

-912 PKAQ
+912 PTAQ